1 MKKTFQFL
9 SLAFAALCF
18 TACEDVPAPFN
29 IFSEGGGQGASSQLP
44 YTATFES
51 SLGDFTTENTVGDF
65 PWTCQYSCAQI
76 TSYIDTD
83 GDGTKENNPATSWL
97 ISPAFDLT
105 GVEAAHVSFDYILR
119 YANASELATNYQVL
133 VSKDYSKENGVAA
146 ANWTVLPLDLVQ
158 GSDWET
164 WTNTGNLNIPA
175 EFCNTANVTV
185 ALRYIAQAK
194 AATWEVKNF
203 VLDQGAGDNGGGSGE
218 EGGVKT
224 LPYSEEFSTT
234 LGAFKN
240 YTTSGEGAWTID
252 YSTAKATGYDN
263 ASKVTTA
270 GTYYLVS
277 PEISLAGQTA
287 VHVSYEYIMR
297 YNKGDEN
304 QQVFITDAFNEAAP
318 AEGWTLLVGKH
329 TEGTDWTTFAKE
341 DVAIPAAYLGKTIRI
356 AFRYNTN
363 AESGSTWEVKNFAI
377 AAGAASGE
385 GGNTGGGSEGVA
397 TGDGTLANPF
407 NSVAA
412 NAYVA
417 AMAADVVSE
426 NDVYIKGK
434 IASVEEAYGTQFGNG
449 SFTISDDGTSA
460 NGFKVW
466 RALYLNNEKYQDGQ
480 TQIKVGDEVVVCGKV
495 VNFKGNT
502 PETAQGQAYL
512 YSLVSSEG
520 GNTGGEGGGSV
531 DNPITNDYIT
541 VTAASFGLENGT
553 AVPQLTLSDGTTLS
567 FDGGG
572 NTNAPK
578 YYTAG
583 TNIRMYPKNT
593 MTVKASKKIAA
604 IVINVDKYNG
614 TICNASGDIS
624 ANPGSVSTSEQVVTI
639 SSVNATSTV
648 ITNTSTTTS
657 TPSQI
662 RWISMTIYYVE

>member
-9 SLAFAALCF
+9 ALAFAALCF
-18 TACEDVPAPFN
+18 TACEDVPAPYN
-29 IFSEGGGQGASSQLP
+29 IFSEGAGQGTGSHLP
-44 YTATFES
+44 YTVTFES

-65 PWTCQYSCAQI
+65 PWTCQHSCAQI

-119 YANASELATNYQVL
+119 YANASDLATNYQVL
-133 VSKDYSKENGVAA
+133 VSKDYTKDAGVAA
-146 ANWTVLPLDLVQ
+146 ASWTVLPLDLVQ
-158 GSDWET
+158 VSDWDT

-175 EFCNTANVTV
+175 AFCNTANVTI

-203 VLDQGAGDNGGGSGE
+203 VLDQGAGDQGAGDNGGGSGE

-234 LGAFKN
+234 LGGFKN

-287 VHVSYEYIMR
+287 VHVSYEYILR

-304 QQVFITDAFNEAAP
+304 QQVFITDAFNEATP
-318 AEGWTLLVGKH
+318 AEGWTLLVDKH

-341 DVAIPAAYLGKTIRI
+341 DIAIPAAYLGKTVRI

-377 AAGAASGE
+377 AAGAPG
-385 GGNTGGGSEGVA
+385 
-397 TGDGTLANPF
+397 
-407 NSVAA
+407 
-412 NAYVA
+412 
-417 AMAADVVSE
+417 
-426 NDVYIKGK
+426 
-434 IASVEEAYGTQFGNG
+434 
-449 SFTISDDGTSA
+449 
-460 NGFKVW
+460 
-466 RALYLNNEKYQDGQ
+466 
-480 TQIKVGDEVVVCGKV
+480 
-495 VNFKGNT
+495 
-502 PETAQGQAYL
+502 
-512 YSLVSSEG
+512 EG

-531 DNPITNDYIT
+531 DTPITNDYIT
-541 VTAASFGLENGT
+541 VTAASFGLENQE
-553 AVPQLTLSDGTTLS
+553 AVTELKLSDGTTLT

-572 NTNAPK
+572 NTIPPK
-578 YYTAG
+578 YYKAG
-583 TNIRMYPKNT
+583 NNIRMYPKNT
-593 MTVKASKKIAA
+593 MTISASKKIAA
-604 IVINVDKYNG
+604 VVLNVDKYNG
-614 TICNASGDIS
+614 DICNASGDIT

-639 SSVNATSTV
+639 SNVNATSTV
-648 ITNTSTTTS
+648 ITNTSTTTG
-657 TPSQI
+657 PKSQI
-662 RWISMTIYYVE
+662 RWVSLTVYYVE

>member
-9 SLAFAALCF
+9 ALAFAALCF
-18 TACEDVPAPFN
+18 TACEDVPAPYN
-29 IFSEGGGQGASSQLP
+29 IFSEGAGQGTGSHLP

-65 PWTCQYSCAQI
+65 PWTCQHSCAQI

-119 YANASELATNYQVL
+119 YANASDLATNYQVL
-133 VSKDYSKENGVAA
+133 VSKDYTKDAGVAA
-146 ANWTVLPLDLVQ
+146 ASWTVLPLDLVQ
-158 GSDWET
+158 VSDWDT

-175 EFCNTANVTV
+175 AFCNTANVTI

-234 LGAFKN
+234 LGGFKN

-287 VHVSYEYIMR
+287 VHVSYEYILR

-304 QQVFITDAFNEAAP
+304 QQVFITDAFNEATP
-318 AEGWTLLVGKH
+318 AEGWTLLVDKH

-341 DVAIPAAYLGKTIRI
+341 DIAIPAAYLGKTVRI

-377 AAGAASGE
+377 AAGAPG
-385 GGNTGGGSEGVA
+385 
-397 TGDGTLANPF
+397 
-407 NSVAA
+407 
-412 NAYVA
+412 
-417 AMAADVVSE
+417 
-426 NDVYIKGK
+426 
-434 IASVEEAYGTQFGNG
+434 
-449 SFTISDDGTSA
+449 
-460 NGFKVW
+460 
-466 RALYLNNEKYQDGQ
+466 
-480 TQIKVGDEVVVCGKV
+480 
-495 VNFKGNT
+495 
-502 PETAQGQAYL
+502 
-512 YSLVSSEG
+512 EG

-531 DNPITNDYIT
+531 DTPITNDYIT
-541 VTAASFGLENGT
+541 VTAASFGLENQA
-553 AVPQLTLSDGTTLS
+553 AVTELKLSDGTTLT

-572 NTNAPK
+572 GTHAPK
-578 YYTAG
+578 YYTYTAG
-583 TNIRMYPKNT
+583 ANIRMYPKNT

-604 IVINVDKYNG
+604 IVLNVDKYNG
-614 TICNASGDIS
+614 TICNASGDIT
-624 ANPGSVSTSEQVVTI
+624 ANPGSVSTSGQVVTI
-639 SSVNATSTV
+639 NNVNANSTV

-662 RWISMTIYYVE
+662 RWISLTVYYVE

>member
-9 SLAFAALCF
+9 ALAFAALCF
-18 TACEDVPAPFN
+18 TACEDVPAPYN
-29 IFSEGGGQGASSQLP
+29 IFSEGAGQGTGSHLP
-44 YTATFES
+44 YTVTFES

-65 PWTCQYSCAQI
+65 PWTCQHSCAQI

-119 YANASELATNYQVL
+119 YANASDLATNYQVL
-133 VSKDYSKENGVAA
+133 VSKDYTKDAGVATA
-146 ANWTVLPLDLVQ
+146 SWTVLPLDLVQ
-158 GSDWET
+158 VSDWDT

-175 EFCNTANVTV
+175 EFCNTANVTI

-203 VLDQGAGDNGGGSGE
+203 VLDQGAGDQGAGDNGGGSGE

-234 LGAFKN
+234 LGGFKN

-287 VHVSYEYIMR
+287 VHVSYEYILR

-304 QQVFITDAFNEAAP
+304 QQVFITDAFNEATP
-318 AEGWTLLVGKH
+318 AEGWTLLVDKH

-341 DVAIPAAYLGKTIRI
+341 DIAIPAAYLGKTVRI

-377 AAGAASGE
+377 AAGAPG
-385 GGNTGGGSEGVA
+385 
-397 TGDGTLANPF
+397 
-407 NSVAA
+407 
-412 NAYVA
+412 
-417 AMAADVVSE
+417 
-426 NDVYIKGK
+426 
-434 IASVEEAYGTQFGNG
+434 
-449 SFTISDDGTSA
+449 
-460 NGFKVW
+460 
-466 RALYLNNEKYQDGQ
+466 
-480 TQIKVGDEVVVCGKV
+480 
-495 VNFKGNT
+495 
-502 PETAQGQAYL
+502 
-512 YSLVSSEG
+512 EG

-531 DNPITNDYIT
+531 DTPITNDYIT
-541 VTAASFGLENGT
+541 VTAASFGLENQA
-553 AVPQLTLSDGTTLS
+553 AVTELKLSDGTTLT

-572 NTNAPK
+572 NTNPPK
-578 YYTAG
+578 YYNAG
-583 TNIRMYPKNT
+583 NNIRMYPKNT
-593 MTVKASKKIAA
+593 MTISASKKIAA
-604 IVINVDKYNG
+604 VVLNVDKYNG
-614 TICNASGDIS
+614 DICNASGDIT

-639 SSVNATSTV
+639 SNVNATSTV
-648 ITNTSTTTS
+648 ITNTSTTTG
-657 TPSQI
+657 PKSQI
-662 RWISMTIYYVE
+662 RWVSLTVYYVE

>member
-9 SLAFAALCF
+9 ALAFAALCF
-18 TACEDVPAPFN
+18 TACEDVPAPYN
-29 IFSEGGGQGASSQLP
+29 IFSEGAGQGTGSHLP
-44 YTATFES
+44 YTVTFES

-65 PWTCQYSCAQI
+65 PWTCQHSCAQI

-119 YANASELATNYQVL
+119 YANASDLATNYQVL
-133 VSKDYSKENGVAA
+133 VSKDYTKDAGVAA
-146 ANWTVLPLDLVQ
+146 ASWTVLPLDLVQ
-158 GSDWET
+158 VSDWDT

-175 EFCNTANVTV
+175 EFCNTANVTI

-203 VLDQGAGDNGGGSGE
+203 VLDQGAGDQGAGDNGGGSGE

-234 LGAFKN
+234 LGGFKN

-287 VHVSYEYIMR
+287 VHVSYEYILR

-304 QQVFITDAFNEAAP
+304 QQVFITDAFNEATP
-318 AEGWTLLVGKH
+318 AEGWTLLVDKH

-341 DVAIPAAYLGKTIRI
+341 DIAIPAAYLGKTVRI

-377 AAGAASGE
+377 AAGAPG
-385 GGNTGGGSEGVA
+385 
-397 TGDGTLANPF
+397 
-407 NSVAA
+407 
-412 NAYVA
+412 
-417 AMAADVVSE
+417 
-426 NDVYIKGK
+426 
-434 IASVEEAYGTQFGNG
+434 
-449 SFTISDDGTSA
+449 
-460 NGFKVW
+460 
-466 RALYLNNEKYQDGQ
+466 
-480 TQIKVGDEVVVCGKV
+480 
-495 VNFKGNT
+495 
-502 PETAQGQAYL
+502 
-512 YSLVSSEG
+512 EG

-531 DNPITNDYIT
+531 DTPITNDYIT
-541 VTAASFGLENGT
+541 VTAASFGLENQA
-553 AVPQLTLSDGTTLS
+553 AVTELKLSDGTTLT

-572 NTNAPK
+572 NTNPPK
-578 YYTAG
+578 YYNAG
-583 TNIRMYPKNT
+583 NNIRMYPKNT

-604 IVINVDKYNG
+604 IVLNVDKYNG
-614 TICNASGDIS
+614 TICNASGDIT
-624 ANPGSVSTSEQVVTI
+624 ANPGSVSTSGQVVTI
-639 SSVNATSTV
+639 NNVNANSTV

-662 RWISMTIYYVE
+662 RWVSLTVYYVE

>member
-9 SLAFAALCF
+9 ALAFAALCF
-18 TACEDVPAPFN
+18 TACEDVPAPYN
-29 IFSEGGGQGASSQLP
+29 IFSEGAGQGTGSHLP
-44 YTATFES
+44 YTVTFES

-65 PWTCQYSCAQI
+65 PWTCQHSCAQI

-119 YANASELATNYQVL
+119 YANASDLATNYQVL
-133 VSKDYSKENGVAA
+133 VSKDYTKDAGVAA
-146 ANWTVLPLDLVQ
+146 ASWTVLPLDLVQ
-158 GSDWET
+158 VSDWDT

-175 EFCNTANVTV
+175 EFCNTANVTI

-203 VLDQGAGDNGGGSGE
+203 VLDQGAGDQGAGDNGGGSGE

-234 LGAFKN
+234 LGGFKN

-287 VHVSYEYIMR
+287 VHVSYEYILR

-304 QQVFITDAFNEAAP
+304 QQVFITDAFNEANP
-318 AEGWTLLVGKH
+318 AEGWTLLVDKH

-341 DVAIPAAYLGKTIRI
+341 DIAIPAAYLGKTVRI

-377 AAGAASGE
+377 AAGAPG
-385 GGNTGGGSEGVA
+385 
-397 TGDGTLANPF
+397 
-407 NSVAA
+407 
-412 NAYVA
+412 
-417 AMAADVVSE
+417 
-426 NDVYIKGK
+426 
-434 IASVEEAYGTQFGNG
+434 
-449 SFTISDDGTSA
+449 
-460 NGFKVW
+460 
-466 RALYLNNEKYQDGQ
+466 
-480 TQIKVGDEVVVCGKV
+480 
-495 VNFKGNT
+495 
-502 PETAQGQAYL
+502 
-512 YSLVSSEG
+512 EG

-531 DNPITNDYIT
+531 DTPITNDYIT
-541 VTAASFGLENGT
+541 VTAASFGLENQA
-553 AVPQLTLSDGTTLS
+553 AVTELKLSDGTTLT

-572 NTNAPK
+572 NNNAPK
-578 YYTAG
+578 YYTTG
-583 TNIRMYPKNT
+583 NTIRMYPKNS
-593 MTVKASKKIAA
+593 MTVKSSKKILS
-604 IVINVDKYNG
+604 IVMTVDVFSGVTY
-614 TICNASGDIS
+614 NASGDIS
-624 ANPGSVSTSEQVVTI
+624 IEPGTVSLADDVIKFTGI
-639 SSVNATSTV
+639 NALQTT
-648 ITNTSTTTS
+648 ITNTSGQTGAA
-657 TPSQI
+657 SQI
-662 RWISMTIYYVE
+662 RFKKIVITYAE

>member
-9 SLAFAALCF
+9 ALAFAALCF
-18 TACEDVPAPFN
+18 TACEDVPAPYN
-29 IFSEGGGQGASSQLP
+29 IFSEGAGQGTGSHLP
-44 YTATFES
+44 YTVTFES

-65 PWTCQYSCAQI
+65 PWTCQHSCAQI

-119 YANASELATNYQVL
+119 YANASDLATNYQVL
-133 VSKDYSKENGVAA
+133 VSKDYTKDAGVAA
-146 ANWTVLPLDLVQ
+146 ASWTVLPLDLVQ
-158 GSDWET
+158 VSDWDT

-175 EFCNTANVTV
+175 EFCNTANVTI

-203 VLDQGAGDNGGGSGE
+203 VLDQGAGDSGGGSGE

-234 LGAFKN
+234 LGGFKN

-287 VHVSYEYIMR
+287 VHVSYEYILR

-304 QQVFITDAFNEAAP
+304 QQVFITDAFNEATP
-318 AEGWTLLVGKH
+318 AEGWTLLVDKH

-341 DVAIPAAYLGKTIRI
+341 DIAIPAAYLGKTVRI

-377 AAGAASGE
+377 AAGAPG
-385 GGNTGGGSEGVA
+385 
-397 TGDGTLANPF
+397 
-407 NSVAA
+407 
-412 NAYVA
+412 
-417 AMAADVVSE
+417 
-426 NDVYIKGK
+426 
-434 IASVEEAYGTQFGNG
+434 
-449 SFTISDDGTSA
+449 
-460 NGFKVW
+460 
-466 RALYLNNEKYQDGQ
+466 
-480 TQIKVGDEVVVCGKV
+480 
-495 VNFKGNT
+495 
-502 PETAQGQAYL
+502 
-512 YSLVSSEG
+512 EG

-531 DNPITNDYIT
+531 DTPITNDYIT
-541 VTAASFGLENGT
+541 VTAASFGLENQA
-553 AVPQLTLSDGTTLS
+553 AVTELKLSDGTTLT

-572 NTNAPK
+572 GTHAPK
-578 YYTAG
+578 YYTYTAG
-583 TNIRMYPKNT
+583 ANIRMYPKNT

-604 IVINVDKYNG
+604 IVLNVDKYNG
-614 TICNASGDIS
+614 TICNASGDIT
-624 ANPGSVSTSEQVVTI
+624 ANPGSVSTSGQVVTI
-639 SSVNATSTV
+639 NNVNANSTV

-662 RWISMTIYYVE
+662 RWISLTVYYVE

>member
-9 SLAFAALCF
+9 ALAFAALCF
-18 TACEDVPAPFN
+18 TACEDVPAPYN
-29 IFSEGGGQGASSQLP
+29 IFSEGAGQGTGSHLP
-44 YTATFES
+44 YTVTFES

-65 PWTCQYSCAQI
+65 PWTCQHSCAQI

-119 YANASELATNYQVL
+119 YANASDLATNYQVL
-133 VSKDYSKENGVAA
+133 VSKDYTKDAGVAA
-146 ANWTVLPLDLVQ
+146 ASWTVLPLDLVQ
-158 GSDWET
+158 VSDWDT

-175 EFCNTANVTV
+175 AFCNTANVTI

-203 VLDQGAGDNGGGSGE
+203 VLDQGAGDQGAGDNGGGSGE

-234 LGAFKN
+234 LGGFKN

-287 VHVSYEYIMR
+287 VHVSYEYILR

-318 AEGWTLLVGKH
+318 AEGWTLLVDKH

-341 DVAIPAAYLGKTIRI
+341 DIAIPAAYLGKTVRI

-377 AAGAASGE
+377 AAGAPG
-385 GGNTGGGSEGVA
+385 
-397 TGDGTLANPF
+397 
-407 NSVAA
+407 
-412 NAYVA
+412 
-417 AMAADVVSE
+417 
-426 NDVYIKGK
+426 
-434 IASVEEAYGTQFGNG
+434 
-449 SFTISDDGTSA
+449 
-460 NGFKVW
+460 
-466 RALYLNNEKYQDGQ
+466 
-480 TQIKVGDEVVVCGKV
+480 
-495 VNFKGNT
+495 
-502 PETAQGQAYL
+502 
-512 YSLVSSEG
+512 EG

-531 DNPITNDYIT
+531 DTPITNDYIT
-541 VTAASFGLENGT
+541 VTAASFGLENQE
-553 AVPQLTLSDGTTLS
+553 AVTELKLSDGTTLT

-572 NTNAPK
+572 NTNPPK
-578 YYTAG
+578 YYNAG
-583 TNIRMYPKNT
+583 NNIRMYPKNT

-604 IVINVDKYNG
+604 IVLNVDKYNG
-614 TICNASGDIS
+614 TICNASGDIT
-624 ANPGSVSTSEQVVTI
+624 ANPGSVSTSGQVVTI
-639 SSVNATSTV
+639 NNVNATSTV

-662 RWISMTIYYVE
+662 RWISLTVYYVE

>member
-9 SLAFAALCF
+9 ALAFAALCF
-18 TACEDVPAPFN
+18 TACEDVPAPYN
-29 IFSEGGGQGASSQLP
+29 IFSEGAGQGTGSHLP
-44 YTATFES
+44 YTVTFES

-65 PWTCQYSCAQI
+65 PWTCQHSCAQI

-119 YANASELATNYQVL
+119 YANASDLATNYQVL
-133 VSKDYSKENGVAA
+133 VSKDYTKDAGVAA
-146 ANWTVLPLDLVQ
+146 ASWTVLPLDLVQ
-158 GSDWET
+158 VSDWDT

-175 EFCNTANVTV
+175 EFCNTVNVTI

-203 VLDQGAGDNGGGSGE
+203 VLDQGAGDQGAGDNGGGSGE

-234 LGAFKN
+234 LGGFKN

-287 VHVSYEYIMR
+287 VHASYEYILR

-304 QQVFITDAFNEAAP
+304 QQVFITDAFNEATP
-318 AEGWTLLVGKH
+318 AEGWTLLVDKH

-341 DVAIPAAYLGKTIRI
+341 DIAIPDAYLGKTIRI

-377 AAGAASGE
+377 AAGAPG
-385 GGNTGGGSEGVA
+385 
-397 TGDGTLANPF
+397 
-407 NSVAA
+407 
-412 NAYVA
+412 
-417 AMAADVVSE
+417 
-426 NDVYIKGK
+426 
-434 IASVEEAYGTQFGNG
+434 
-449 SFTISDDGTSA
+449 
-460 NGFKVW
+460 
-466 RALYLNNEKYQDGQ
+466 
-480 TQIKVGDEVVVCGKV
+480 
-495 VNFKGNT
+495 
-502 PETAQGQAYL
+502 
-512 YSLVSSEG
+512 EG

-531 DNPITNDYIT
+531 DTPITNDYIT
-541 VTAASFGLENGT
+541 VTAASFGLENQE
-553 AVPQLTLSDGTTLS
+553 AVTELKLSDGTTLT

-572 NTNAPK
+572 GTHAPK
-578 YYTAG
+578 YYTYTAG
-583 TNIRMYPKNT
+583 ANIRMYPKNT

-604 IVINVDKYNG
+604 IVLNVDKYNG
-614 TICNASGDIS
+614 TICNASGDIT
-624 ANPGSVSTSEQVVTI
+624 ANPGSVSTSGQVVTI
-639 SSVNATSTV
+639 NNVNANSTV

-662 RWISMTIYYVE
+662 RWISLTVYYVE

>member
-9 SLAFAALCF
+9 ALAFAALCF
-18 TACEDVPAPFN
+18 TACEDVPAPYN
-29 IFSEGGGQGASSQLP
+29 IFSEGAGQGTGSHLP
-44 YTATFES
+44 YTVTFES

-65 PWTCQYSCAQI
+65 PWTCQHSCAQI

-119 YANASELATNYQVL
+119 YANASDLATNYQVL
-133 VSKDYSKENGVAA
+133 VSKDYTKDAGVAA
-146 ANWTVLPLDLVQ
+146 ASWTVLPLDLVQ
-158 GSDWET
+158 VSDWDT

-175 EFCNTANVTV
+175 EFCNTANVTI

-203 VLDQGAGDNGGGSGE
+203 VLDQGAGDQGAGDNGGGSGE

-234 LGAFKN
+234 LGGFKN

-287 VHVSYEYIMR
+287 VHVSYEYILR

-304 QQVFITDAFNEAAP
+304 QQVFITDAFNEATP
-318 AEGWTLLVGKH
+318 AEGWTLLVDKH

-341 DVAIPAAYLGKTIRI
+341 DIAIPAAYLGKTVRI

-377 AAGAASGE
+377 AAGAPG
-385 GGNTGGGSEGVA
+385 
-397 TGDGTLANPF
+397 
-407 NSVAA
+407 
-412 NAYVA
+412 
-417 AMAADVVSE
+417 
-426 NDVYIKGK
+426 
-434 IASVEEAYGTQFGNG
+434 
-449 SFTISDDGTSA
+449 
-460 NGFKVW
+460 
-466 RALYLNNEKYQDGQ
+466 
-480 TQIKVGDEVVVCGKV
+480 
-495 VNFKGNT
+495 
-502 PETAQGQAYL
+502 
-512 YSLVSSEG
+512 EG

-531 DNPITNDYIT
+531 DTPITNDYIT
-541 VTAASFGLENGT
+541 VTAASFGLENQA
-553 AVPQLTLSDGTTLS
+553 AVTELKLSDGTTLT

-572 NTNAPK
+572 NTNPPK
-578 YYTAG
+578 YYNAG
-583 TNIRMYPKNT
+583 NNIRMYPKNT
-593 MTVKASKKIAA
+593 MTISASKKIAA
-604 IVINVDKYNG
+604 IVLNVDKYNG
-614 TICNASGDIS
+614 TICNASGDIT
-624 ANPGSVSTSEQVVTI
+624 ANPGSVSTSGQVVTI
-639 SSVNATSTV
+639 NNVNATSTV
-648 ITNTSTTTS
+648 ITNTSTTTG
-657 TPSQI
+657 PKSQI
-662 RWISMTIYYVE
+662 RWVSLTVYYVE

>member
-9 SLAFAALCF
+9 ALAFAALCF
-18 TACEDVPAPFN
+18 TACEDVPAPYN
-29 IFSEGGGQGASSQLP
+29 IFSEGAGQGTGSHLP
-44 YTATFES
+44 YTVTFES

-65 PWTCQYSCAQI
+65 PWTCQHSCAQI

-119 YANASELATNYQVL
+119 YANASDLATNYQVL
-133 VSKDYSKENGVAA
+133 VSKDYTKDAGVAA
-146 ANWTVLPLDLVQ
+146 ASWTVLPLDFVQ
-158 GSDWET
+158 VSDRDT

-175 EFCNTANVTV
+175 EFCNTANVTI

-203 VLDQGAGDNGGGSGE
+203 VLDQGAGDQGAGDNGGGSGE

-234 LGAFKN
+234 LGGFKN

-304 QQVFITDAFNEAAP
+304 QQVFITDAFNEANP
-318 AEGWTLLVGKH
+318 AEGWTLLVDKH

-341 DVAIPAAYLGKTIRI
+341 DIAIPAAYLGKTVRI

-377 AAGAASGE
+377 AAGAPG
-385 GGNTGGGSEGVA
+385 
-397 TGDGTLANPF
+397 
-407 NSVAA
+407 
-412 NAYVA
+412 
-417 AMAADVVSE
+417 
-426 NDVYIKGK
+426 
-434 IASVEEAYGTQFGNG
+434 
-449 SFTISDDGTSA
+449 
-460 NGFKVW
+460 
-466 RALYLNNEKYQDGQ
+466 
-480 TQIKVGDEVVVCGKV
+480 
-495 VNFKGNT
+495 
-502 PETAQGQAYL
+502 
-512 YSLVSSEG
+512 EG

-531 DNPITNDYIT
+531 DTPITNDYIT
-541 VTAASFGLENGT
+541 VTAAAFGLENQE
-553 AVPQLTLSDGTTLS
+553 AVTELKLSDGTTLT

-572 NTNAPK
+572 NTNPPK
-578 YYTAG
+578 YYNAG
-583 TNIRMYPKNT
+583 NNIRMYPKNT

-604 IVINVDKYNG
+604 VVLNVDKYNG
-614 TICNASGDIS
+614 VICNASGDV
-624 ANPGSVSTSEQVVTI
+624 AADPGSVSAAGQVVTI
-639 SSVNATSTV
+639 NNGSANATG

-662 RWISMTIYYVE
+662 RWISLTVYYVE

>member
-9 SLAFAALCF
+9 ALAFAALCF
-18 TACEDVPAPFN
+18 TACEDVPAPYN
-29 IFSEGGGQGASSQLP
+29 IFSEGAGQGTGSHLP
-44 YTATFES
+44 YTVTFES

-65 PWTCQYSCAQI
+65 PWTCQHSCAQI

-119 YANASELATNYQVL
+119 YANASDLATNYQVL
-133 VSKDYSKENGVAA
+133 VSKDYTKDAGVAA
-146 ANWTVLPLDLVQ
+146 ASWTVLPLDLVQ
-158 GSDWET
+158 VSDWDT

-175 EFCNTANVTV
+175 EFCNTANVTI

-203 VLDQGAGDNGGGSGE
+203 VLDQGAGDQGAGDSGGGSGE

-234 LGAFKN
+234 LGGFKN

-287 VHVSYEYIMR
+287 VHVSYEYILR

-304 QQVFITDAFNEAAP
+304 QQVFITDAFNEATP
-318 AEGWTLLVGKH
+318 AEGWTLLVDKH

-341 DVAIPAAYLGKTIRI
+341 DIAIPAAYLGKTVRI

-377 AAGAASGE
+377 AAGAPG
-385 GGNTGGGSEGVA
+385 
-397 TGDGTLANPF
+397 
-407 NSVAA
+407 
-412 NAYVA
+412 
-417 AMAADVVSE
+417 
-426 NDVYIKGK
+426 
-434 IASVEEAYGTQFGNG
+434 
-449 SFTISDDGTSA
+449 
-460 NGFKVW
+460 
-466 RALYLNNEKYQDGQ
+466 
-480 TQIKVGDEVVVCGKV
+480 
-495 VNFKGNT
+495 
-502 PETAQGQAYL
+502 
-512 YSLVSSEG
+512 EG

-531 DNPITNDYIT
+531 DTPITNDYIT
-541 VTAASFGLENGT
+541 VTAASFGLENQA
-553 AVPQLTLSDGTTLS
+553 AVTELKLSDGTTLT

-572 NTNAPK
+572 GTIPPK
-578 YYTAG
+578 YYTNG
-583 TNIRMYPKNT
+583 NNIRMYPKNT
-593 MTVKASKKIAA
+593 MTISASKKIAA
-604 IVINVDKYNG
+604 VVLNVDKYNG
-614 TICNASGDIS
+614 DICNASGDIT
-624 ANPGSVSTSEQVVTI
+624 ANPGSVSTSGQVVTI
-639 SSVNATSTV
+639 NNVNANSTV
-648 ITNTSTTTS
+648 ITNTSTTNG

-662 RWISMTIYYVE
+662 RWVSLTVYYVE

>member
-9 SLAFAALCF
+9 ALAFAALCF
-18 TACEDVPAPFN
+18 TACEDVPAPYN
-29 IFSEGGGQGASSQLP
+29 IFSEGAGQGTGSHLP
-44 YTATFES
+44 YTVTFES

-65 PWTCQYSCAQI
+65 PWTCQHSCAQI

-119 YANASELATNYQVL
+119 YANASDLATNYQVL
-133 VSKDYSKENGVAA
+133 VSKDYTKDAGVAA
-146 ANWTVLPLDLVQ
+146 ASWTVLPLDLVQ
-158 GSDWET
+158 VSDWDT

-175 EFCNTANVTV
+175 AFCNTANVTI

-203 VLDQGAGDNGGGSGE
+203 VLDQGAGDQGAGDNGGGSGE

-234 LGAFKN
+234 LGGFKN

-287 VHVSYEYIMR
+287 VHVSYEYILR

-304 QQVFITDAFNEAAP
+304 QQVFITDAFNEATP
-318 AEGWTLLVGKH
+318 AEGWTLLVDKH

-341 DVAIPAAYLGKTIRI
+341 DIAIPAAYLGKTVRI

-377 AAGAASGE
+377 AAGAPG
-385 GGNTGGGSEGVA
+385 
-397 TGDGTLANPF
+397 
-407 NSVAA
+407 
-412 NAYVA
+412 
-417 AMAADVVSE
+417 
-426 NDVYIKGK
+426 
-434 IASVEEAYGTQFGNG
+434 
-449 SFTISDDGTSA
+449 
-460 NGFKVW
+460 
-466 RALYLNNEKYQDGQ
+466 
-480 TQIKVGDEVVVCGKV
+480 
-495 VNFKGNT
+495 
-502 PETAQGQAYL
+502 
-512 YSLVSSEG
+512 EG

-531 DNPITNDYIT
+531 DTPITNDYIT
-541 VTAASFGLENGT
+541 VTAASFGLENQA
-553 AVPQLTLSDGTTLS
+553 AVTELKLSDGTTLT

-572 NTNAPK
+572 GTHAPK
-578 YYTAG
+578 YYTYTAG
-583 TNIRMYPKNT
+583 ANIRMYPKNT
-593 MTVKASKKIAA
+593 MTISASKKIAA
-604 IVINVDKYNG
+604 VVLNVDKYNG
-614 TICNASGDIS
+614 VICNASGDIS

-639 SSVNATSTV
+639 SNVNATSTV

-662 RWISMTIYYVE
+662 RWISLTVYYVE

>member
-9 SLAFAALCF
+9 ALAFAALCF
-18 TACEDVPAPFN
+18 TACEDVPAPYN
-29 IFSEGGGQGASSQLP
+29 IFSEGAGQGTGSHLP
-44 YTATFES
+44 YTVTFES

-65 PWTCQYSCAQI
+65 PWTCQHSCAQI

-119 YANASELATNYQVL
+119 YANASDLATNYQVL
-133 VSKDYSKENGVAA
+133 VSKDYTKDAGVAA
-146 ANWTVLPLDLVQ
+146 ASWTVLPLDLVQ
-158 GSDWET
+158 VSDWDT

-175 EFCNTANVTV
+175 AFCNTANVTI

-203 VLDQGAGDNGGGSGE
+203 VLDQGAGDQGAGDNGGGSGE

-234 LGAFKN
+234 LGGFKN

-287 VHVSYEYIMR
+287 VHVSYEYILR

-304 QQVFITDAFNEAAP
+304 QQVFITDAFNEATP
-318 AEGWTLLVGKH
+318 AEGWTLLVDKH

-341 DVAIPAAYLGKTIRI
+341 DIAIPAAYLGKTVRI

-377 AAGAASGE
+377 AAGAPG
-385 GGNTGGGSEGVA
+385 
-397 TGDGTLANPF
+397 
-407 NSVAA
+407 
-412 NAYVA
+412 
-417 AMAADVVSE
+417 
-426 NDVYIKGK
+426 
-434 IASVEEAYGTQFGNG
+434 
-449 SFTISDDGTSA
+449 
-460 NGFKVW
+460 
-466 RALYLNNEKYQDGQ
+466 
-480 TQIKVGDEVVVCGKV
+480 
-495 VNFKGNT
+495 
-502 PETAQGQAYL
+502 
-512 YSLVSSEG
+512 EG

-531 DNPITNDYIT
+531 DTPITNDYIT
-541 VTAASFGLENGT
+541 VTAASFGLENQA
-553 AVPQLTLSDGTTLS
+553 AVTELKLSDGTTLT

-572 NTNAPK
+572 NTNPPK
-578 YYTAG
+578 YYNAG
-583 TNIRMYPKNT
+583 NNIRMYPKNT
-593 MTVKASKKIAA
+593 MTISASKKIAA
-604 IVINVDKYNG
+604 IVLNVDKYNG
-614 TICNASGDIS
+614 TICNASGDIT
-624 ANPGSVSTSEQVVTI
+624 ANPGSVSTSGQVVTI
-639 SSVNATSTV
+639 NNVNATSTV

-662 RWISMTIYYVE
+662 RWISLTVYYVE

>member
-9 SLAFAALCF
+9 ALAFAALCF
-18 TACEDVPAPFN
+18 TACEDVPAPYN
-29 IFSEGGGQGASSQLP
+29 IFSEGAGQGTGSHLP
-44 YTATFES
+44 YTVTFES

-65 PWTCQYSCAQI
+65 PWTCQHSCAQI

-119 YANASELATNYQVL
+119 YANASDLATNYQVL
-133 VSKDYSKENGVAA
+133 VSKDYTKDAGVAA
-146 ANWTVLPLDLVQ
+146 ASWTVLPLDLVQ
-158 GSDWET
+158 VSDWDT

-175 EFCNTANVTV
+175 EFCNTANVTI

-203 VLDQGAGDNGGGSGE
+203 VLDQGAGDQGAGDNGGGSGE

-234 LGAFKN
+234 LGGFKN

-287 VHVSYEYIMR
+287 VHVSYEYILR

-304 QQVFITDAFNEAAP
+304 QQVFITDAFNEATP
-318 AEGWTLLVGKH
+318 AEGWTLLVDKH

-341 DVAIPAAYLGKTIRI
+341 DIAIPAAYLGKTVRI

-377 AAGAASGE
+377 AAGAPG
-385 GGNTGGGSEGVA
+385 
-397 TGDGTLANPF
+397 
-407 NSVAA
+407 
-412 NAYVA
+412 
-417 AMAADVVSE
+417 
-426 NDVYIKGK
+426 
-434 IASVEEAYGTQFGNG
+434 
-449 SFTISDDGTSA
+449 
-460 NGFKVW
+460 
-466 RALYLNNEKYQDGQ
+466 
-480 TQIKVGDEVVVCGKV
+480 
-495 VNFKGNT
+495 
-502 PETAQGQAYL
+502 
-512 YSLVSSEG
+512 EG
-520 GNTGGEGGGSV
+520 GNTGGEGGGTV
-531 DNPITNDYIT
+531 DTPITNDYIT
-541 VTAASFGLENGT
+541 VTAASFGLENQA
-553 AVPQLTLSDGTTLS
+553 AVTELKLSDGTTLT

-572 NTNAPK
+572 GTHAPK
-578 YYTAG
+578 YYTYTAG
-583 TNIRMYPKNT
+583 ANIRMYPKNT

-604 IVINVDKYNG
+604 IVLNVDKYNG
-614 TICNASGDIS
+614 TICNASGDIT
-624 ANPGSVSTSEQVVTI
+624 ANPGSVSTSGQVVTI
-639 SSVNATSTV
+639 NNVNANSTV

-662 RWISMTIYYVE
+662 RWISLTVYYVE

>member
-9 SLAFAALCF
+9 ALAFAALCF
-18 TACEDVPAPFN
+18 TACEDVPAPYN
-29 IFSEGGGQGASSQLP
+29 IFSEGAGQGTGSHLP
-44 YTATFES
+44 YTVTFES

-65 PWTCQYSCAQI
+65 PWTCQHSCAQI

-119 YANASELATNYQVL
+119 YANASDLATNYQVL
-133 VSKDYSKENGVAA
+133 VSKDYTKDAGVAA
-146 ANWTVLPLDLVQ
+146 ASWTVLPLDLVQ
-158 GSDWET
+158 VSDWDT

-175 EFCNTANVTV
+175 EFCNTANVTI

-203 VLDQGAGDNGGGSGE
+203 VLDQGAGDQGAGDNGGGSGE

-234 LGAFKN
+234 LGGFKN

-287 VHVSYEYIMR
+287 VHVSYEYILR

-304 QQVFITDAFNEAAP
+304 QQVFITDAFNEANP
-318 AEGWTLLVGKH
+318 AEGWTLLVDKH

-341 DVAIPAAYLGKTIRI
+341 DIAIPAAYLGKTVRI

-377 AAGAASGE
+377 AAGAPG
-385 GGNTGGGSEGVA
+385 
-397 TGDGTLANPF
+397 
-407 NSVAA
+407 
-412 NAYVA
+412 
-417 AMAADVVSE
+417 
-426 NDVYIKGK
+426 
-434 IASVEEAYGTQFGNG
+434 
-449 SFTISDDGTSA
+449 
-460 NGFKVW
+460 
-466 RALYLNNEKYQDGQ
+466 
-480 TQIKVGDEVVVCGKV
+480 
-495 VNFKGNT
+495 
-502 PETAQGQAYL
+502 
-512 YSLVSSEG
+512 EG

-531 DNPITNDYIT
+531 DTPITNDYIT
-541 VTAASFGLENGT
+541 VTAASFGLENQA
-553 AVPQLTLSDGTTLS
+553 AVTELKLSDGTTLT

-572 NTNAPK
+572 NTIPPK
-578 YYTAG
+578 YYKAG
-583 TNIRMYPKNT
+583 NNIRMYPKNT
-593 MTVKASKKIAA
+593 MTISASKKIAA
-604 IVINVDKYNG
+604 VVLNVDKYNG
-614 TICNASGDIS
+614 DICNASGDIT
-624 ANPGSVSTSEQVVTI
+624 ANPGSVSTSGQVVTI
-639 SSVNATSTV
+639 NNVNATSTV
-648 ITNTSTTTS
+648 ITNTSTTTG
-657 TPSQI
+657 PKSQI
-662 RWISMTIYYVE
+662 RWVSLTVYYVE

>member
-9 SLAFAALCF
+9 ALAFAALCF
-18 TACEDVPAPFN
+18 TACEDVPAPYN
-29 IFSEGGGQGASSQLP
+29 IFSEGAGQGTGSHLP
-44 YTATFES
+44 YTVTFES

-65 PWTCQYSCAQI
+65 PWTCQHSCAQI

-119 YANASELATNYQVL
+119 YANASDLATNYQVL
-133 VSKDYSKENGVAA
+133 VSKDYTKDAGVAA
-146 ANWTVLPLDLVQ
+146 ASWTVLPLDLVQ
-158 GSDWET
+158 VSDWDT

-175 EFCNTANVTV
+175 EFCNTANVTI

-203 VLDQGAGDNGGGSGE
+203 VLDQGAGDQGAGDNGGGSGE

-234 LGAFKN
+234 LGGFKN

-263 ASKVTTA
+263 ASTVTTA

-287 VHVSYEYIMR
+287 VHVSYEYILR

-304 QQVFITDAFNEAAP
+304 QQVFITDAFNEATP
-318 AEGWTLLVGKH
+318 AEGWTLLVDKH

-341 DVAIPAAYLGKTIRI
+341 DIAIPAAYLGKTVRI

-377 AAGAASGE
+377 AAGAPG
-385 GGNTGGGSEGVA
+385 
-397 TGDGTLANPF
+397 
-407 NSVAA
+407 
-412 NAYVA
+412 
-417 AMAADVVSE
+417 
-426 NDVYIKGK
+426 
-434 IASVEEAYGTQFGNG
+434 
-449 SFTISDDGTSA
+449 
-460 NGFKVW
+460 
-466 RALYLNNEKYQDGQ
+466 
-480 TQIKVGDEVVVCGKV
+480 
-495 VNFKGNT
+495 
-502 PETAQGQAYL
+502 
-512 YSLVSSEG
+512 EG

-531 DNPITNDYIT
+531 DTPITNDYIT
-541 VTAASFGLENGT
+541 VTAASFGLENQT
-553 AVPQLTLSDGTTLS
+553 AVTELKLSDGTTLT

-572 NTNAPK
+572 NTNPPK
-578 YYTAG
+578 YYNAG
-583 TNIRMYPKNT
+583 NNIRMYPKNT

-604 IVINVDKYNG
+604 VVLNVDKYNG
-614 TICNASGDIS
+614 VICNASGDIS
-624 ANPGSVSTSEQVVTI
+624 ANPGSVSTSGQVVTI
-639 SSVNATSTV
+639 NNVNANSTV

-662 RWISMTIYYVE
+662 RWISLTVYYVE

>member
-9 SLAFAALCF
+9 ALAFAALCF
-18 TACEDVPAPFN
+18 TACEDVPAPYN
-29 IFSEGGGQGASSQLP
+29 IFSEGAGQGTGSHLP
-44 YTATFES
+44 YTVTFES

-65 PWTCQYSCAQI
+65 PWTCQHNCAQI

-119 YANASELATNYQVL
+119 YANASDLATNYQVL
-133 VSKDYSKENGVAA
+133 VSKDYTKDAGVAA
-146 ANWTVLPLDLVQ
+146 ASWTVLPLDLVQ
-158 GSDWET
+158 VSDWDT

-175 EFCNTANVTV
+175 EFCNTANVTI

-203 VLDQGAGDNGGGSGE
+203 VLDQGAGDNGSGEEGGGSGE

-234 LGAFKN
+234 LGGFKN

-287 VHVSYEYIMR
+287 VHVSYEYILR

-304 QQVFITDAFNEAAP
+304 QQVFITDAFNEANP
-318 AEGWTLLVGKH
+318 AEGWTLLVDKH

-341 DVAIPAAYLGKTIRI
+341 DIAIPAAYLGKTVRI

-377 AAGAASGE
+377 AAGAPG
-385 GGNTGGGSEGVA
+385 
-397 TGDGTLANPF
+397 
-407 NSVAA
+407 
-412 NAYVA
+412 
-417 AMAADVVSE
+417 
-426 NDVYIKGK
+426 
-434 IASVEEAYGTQFGNG
+434 
-449 SFTISDDGTSA
+449 
-460 NGFKVW
+460 
-466 RALYLNNEKYQDGQ
+466 
-480 TQIKVGDEVVVCGKV
+480 
-495 VNFKGNT
+495 
-502 PETAQGQAYL
+502 
-512 YSLVSSEG
+512 EG

-531 DNPITNDYIT
+531 DTPITNDYIT
-541 VTAASFGLENGT
+541 VTAASFGLENQA
-553 AVPQLTLSDGTTLS
+553 AVTELKLSDGTTLT

-572 NTNAPK
+572 NTNPPK
-578 YYTAG
+578 YYNAG
-583 TNIRMYPKNT
+583 NNIRMYPKNT

-604 IVINVDKYNG
+604 IVLNVDKYNG
-614 TICNASGDIS
+614 TICNASGDIT
-624 ANPGSVSTSEQVVTI
+624 ANPGSVSTSGQVVTI
-639 SSVNATSTV
+639 NNVNANSTV

-662 RWISMTIYYVE
+662 RWISLTVYYVE

>member
-9 SLAFAALCF
+9 ALAFAALCF
-18 TACEDVPAPFN
+18 TACEDVPAPYN
-29 IFSEGGGQGASSQLP
+29 IFSEGAGQGTGSHLP
-44 YTATFES
+44 YTVTFES

-65 PWTCQYSCAQI
+65 PWTCQHSCAQI

-119 YANASELATNYQVL
+119 YANASDLATNYQVL
-133 VSKDYSKENGVAA
+133 VSKDYTKDAGVAA
-146 ANWTVLPLDLVQ
+146 ASWTVLPLDLVQ
-158 GSDWET
+158 VSDWDT

-175 EFCNTANVTV
+175 AFCNTANVTI

-203 VLDQGAGDNGGGSGE
+203 VLDQGAGDQGAGDNGGGSGE

-234 LGAFKN
+234 LGGFKN

-287 VHVSYEYIMR
+287 VHVSYEYILR

-304 QQVFITDAFNEAAP
+304 QQVFITDAFNEATP
-318 AEGWTLLVGKH
+318 AEGWTLLVDKH

-341 DVAIPAAYLGKTIRI
+341 DIAIPDAYLGKTIRI

-377 AAGAASGE
+377 AAGAPG
-385 GGNTGGGSEGVA
+385 
-397 TGDGTLANPF
+397 
-407 NSVAA
+407 
-412 NAYVA
+412 
-417 AMAADVVSE
+417 
-426 NDVYIKGK
+426 
-434 IASVEEAYGTQFGNG
+434 
-449 SFTISDDGTSA
+449 
-460 NGFKVW
+460 
-466 RALYLNNEKYQDGQ
+466 
-480 TQIKVGDEVVVCGKV
+480 
-495 VNFKGNT
+495 
-502 PETAQGQAYL
+502 
-512 YSLVSSEG
+512 EG

-531 DNPITNDYIT
+531 DTPITNDYIT
-541 VTAASFGLENGT
+541 VTAASFGLENQE
-553 AVPQLTLSDGTTLS
+553 AVTELKLSDGTTLT

-572 NTNAPK
+572 NTNPPK
-578 YYTAG
+578 YYNAG
-583 TNIRMYPKNT
+583 NNIRMYPKNT
-593 MTVKASKKIAA
+593 MTISASKKIAA
-604 IVINVDKYNG
+604 IVLNVDKYNG

-624 ANPGSVSTSEQVVTI
+624 ANPGSVSTAEQVVTI

-648 ITNTSTTTS
+648 ITNTSTTTG
-657 TPSQI
+657 PQSQL
-662 RWISMTIYYVE
+662 RWVSMTIYYVE

>member
-9 SLAFAALCF
+9 ALAFAALCF
-18 TACEDVPAPFN
+18 TACEDVPAPYN
-29 IFSEGGGQGASSQLP
+29 IFSEGAGQGTGSHLP
-44 YTATFES
+44 YTVTFES

-65 PWTCQYSCAQI
+65 PWTCQHSCAQI

-119 YANASELATNYQVL
+119 YANASDLATNYQVL
-133 VSKDYSKENGVAA
+133 VSKDYTKDAGVAA
-146 ANWTVLPLDLVQ
+146 ASWTVLPLDLVQ
-158 GSDWET
+158 VSDWDT

-175 EFCNTANVTV
+175 EFCNTANVTI

-203 VLDQGAGDNGGGSGE
+203 VLDQGAGDQGAGDNGGGSGE

-234 LGAFKN
+234 LGGFKN

-287 VHVSYEYIMR
+287 VHVSYEYILR

-304 QQVFITDAFNEAAP
+304 QQVFITDAFNEATP
-318 AEGWTLLVGKH
+318 AEGWTLLVDKH

-341 DVAIPAAYLGKTIRI
+341 DIAIPAAYLGKTVRI

-377 AAGAASGE
+377 AAGAPG
-385 GGNTGGGSEGVA
+385 
-397 TGDGTLANPF
+397 
-407 NSVAA
+407 
-412 NAYVA
+412 
-417 AMAADVVSE
+417 
-426 NDVYIKGK
+426 
-434 IASVEEAYGTQFGNG
+434 
-449 SFTISDDGTSA
+449 
-460 NGFKVW
+460 
-466 RALYLNNEKYQDGQ
+466 
-480 TQIKVGDEVVVCGKV
+480 
-495 VNFKGNT
+495 
-502 PETAQGQAYL
+502 
-512 YSLVSSEG
+512 EG

-531 DNPITNDYIT
+531 DTPITNDYIT
-541 VTAASFGLENGT
+541 VTAASFGLENQA
-553 AVPQLTLSDGTTLS
+553 AVTELKLSDGTTLT

-572 NTNAPK
+572 NTNPPK
-578 YYTAG
+578 YYNAG
-583 TNIRMYPKNT
+583 NNIRMYPKNT
-593 MTVKASKKIAA
+593 MTISASKKIAA
-604 IVINVDKYNG
+604 IVLNVDKYNG
-614 TICNASGDIS
+614 TICNASGDIT
-624 ANPGSVSTSEQVVTI
+624 ANPGSVSTSGQVVTI
-639 SSVNATSTV
+639 NNVNANSTV

-662 RWISMTIYYVE
+662 RWISLTVYYVE

>member
-9 SLAFAALCF
+9 ALAFAALCF
-18 TACEDVPAPFN
+18 TACEDVPAPYN
-29 IFSEGGGQGASSQLP
+29 IFSEGAGQGTGSHLP
-44 YTATFES
+44 YTVTFES

-65 PWTCQYSCAQI
+65 PWTCQHSCAQI

-119 YANASELATNYQVL
+119 YANASDLATNYQVL
-133 VSKDYSKENGVAA
+133 VSKDYTKDAGVAA
-146 ANWTVLPLDLVQ
+146 ASWTVLPLDLVQ
-158 GSDWET
+158 VSDWDT

-175 EFCNTANVTV
+175 EFCNTANVTI

-234 LGAFKN
+234 LGGFKN

-304 QQVFITDAFNEAAP
+304 QQVFITDAFNEATP
-318 AEGWTLLVGKH
+318 AEGWTLLVDKH

-341 DVAIPAAYLGKTIRI
+341 DIAIPAAYLGKTVRI

-377 AAGAASGE
+377 AAGAPG
-385 GGNTGGGSEGVA
+385 
-397 TGDGTLANPF
+397 
-407 NSVAA
+407 
-412 NAYVA
+412 
-417 AMAADVVSE
+417 
-426 NDVYIKGK
+426 
-434 IASVEEAYGTQFGNG
+434 
-449 SFTISDDGTSA
+449 
-460 NGFKVW
+460 
-466 RALYLNNEKYQDGQ
+466 
-480 TQIKVGDEVVVCGKV
+480 
-495 VNFKGNT
+495 
-502 PETAQGQAYL
+502 
-512 YSLVSSEG
+512 EG

-531 DNPITNDYIT
+531 DTPITNDYIT
-541 VTAASFGLENGT
+541 VTAASFGLENQA
-553 AVPQLTLSDGTTLS
+553 AVTELKLSDGTTLT

-572 NTNAPK
+572 GTHAPK
-578 YYTAG
+578 YYTYTAG
-583 TNIRMYPKNT
+583 ANIRMYPKNT

-604 IVINVDKYNG
+604 IVLNVDKYNG
-614 TICNASGDIS
+614 TICNASGDIT
-624 ANPGSVSTSEQVVTI
+624 ANPGSVSTSGQVVTI
-639 SSVNATSTV
+639 SNVNATSTV
-648 ITNTSTTTS
+648 ITNTSTTTG
-657 TPSQI
+657 PKSQI
-662 RWISMTIYYVE
+662 RWVSLTVYYVE

>member
-9 SLAFAALCF
+9 ALAFAALCF
-18 TACEDVPAPFN
+18 TACEDVPAPYN
-29 IFSEGGGQGASSQLP
+29 IFSEGAGQGTGSHLP
-44 YTATFES
+44 YTVTFES

-65 PWTCQYSCAQI
+65 PWTCQHSCAQI

-119 YANASELATNYQVL
+119 YANASDLATNYQVL
-133 VSKDYSKENGVAA
+133 VSKDYTKDAGVAA
-146 ANWTVLPLDLVQ
+146 ASWTVLPLDLVQ
-158 GSDWET
+158 VSDWDT

-175 EFCNTANVTV
+175 EFCNTVNVTI

-203 VLDQGAGDNGGGSGE
+203 VLDQGADDQGAGDNGGGSGE

-234 LGAFKN
+234 LGGFKN

-287 VHVSYEYIMR
+287 VHVSYEYILR

-304 QQVFITDAFNEAAP
+304 QQVFITDAFNEATP
-318 AEGWTLLVGKH
+318 AEGWTLLVDKH

-341 DVAIPAAYLGKTIRI
+341 DIAIPDAYLGKTIRI

-377 AAGAASGE
+377 AAGAPG
-385 GGNTGGGSEGVA
+385 
-397 TGDGTLANPF
+397 
-407 NSVAA
+407 
-412 NAYVA
+412 
-417 AMAADVVSE
+417 
-426 NDVYIKGK
+426 
-434 IASVEEAYGTQFGNG
+434 
-449 SFTISDDGTSA
+449 
-460 NGFKVW
+460 
-466 RALYLNNEKYQDGQ
+466 
-480 TQIKVGDEVVVCGKV
+480 
-495 VNFKGNT
+495 
-502 PETAQGQAYL
+502 
-512 YSLVSSEG
+512 EG

-531 DNPITNDYIT
+531 DTPITNDYIT
-541 VTAASFGLENGT
+541 VTAASFGLENQA
-553 AVPQLTLSDGTTLS
+553 AVTELKLSDGTTLT

-572 NTNAPK
+572 NTNPPK
-578 YYTAG
+578 YYNAG
-583 TNIRMYPKNT
+583 NNIRMYPKNT

-604 IVINVDKYNG
+604 IVLNVDKYNG
-614 TICNASGDIS
+614 TICNASGDIT
-624 ANPGSVSTSEQVVTI
+624 ANPGSVSTSGQVVTI
-639 SSVNATSTV
+639 NNVNANSTV

-662 RWISMTIYYVE
+662 RWISLTVYYVE

>member
-9 SLAFAALCF
+9 ALAFAALCF
-18 TACEDVPAPFN
+18 TACEDVPAPYN
-29 IFSEGGGQGASSQLP
+29 IFSEGAGQGTGSHLP
-44 YTATFES
+44 YTVTFES

-65 PWTCQYSCAQI
+65 PWTCQHSCAQI

-119 YANASELATNYQVL
+119 YANASDLATNYQVL
-133 VSKDYSKENGVAA
+133 VSKDYTKDAGVAA
-146 ANWTVLPLDLVQ
+146 ASWTVLPLDLVQ
-158 GSDWET
+158 VSDWDT

-175 EFCNTANVTV
+175 AFCNTANVTI

-203 VLDQGAGDNGGGSGE
+203 VLDQGAGDQGAGDNGGGSGE

-234 LGAFKN
+234 LGGFKN

-287 VHVSYEYIMR
+287 VHLSYEYILR

-318 AEGWTLLVGKH
+318 AEGWTLLVDKH

-341 DVAIPAAYLGKTIRI
+341 DIAIPAAYLGKTVRI

-377 AAGAASGE
+377 AAGAPG
-385 GGNTGGGSEGVA
+385 
-397 TGDGTLANPF
+397 
-407 NSVAA
+407 
-412 NAYVA
+412 
-417 AMAADVVSE
+417 
-426 NDVYIKGK
+426 
-434 IASVEEAYGTQFGNG
+434 
-449 SFTISDDGTSA
+449 
-460 NGFKVW
+460 
-466 RALYLNNEKYQDGQ
+466 
-480 TQIKVGDEVVVCGKV
+480 
-495 VNFKGNT
+495 
-502 PETAQGQAYL
+502 
-512 YSLVSSEG
+512 EG

-531 DNPITNDYIT
+531 DTPITNDYIT
-541 VTAASFGLENGT
+541 VTAASFGLENQA
-553 AVPQLTLSDGTTLS
+553 AVTELKLSDGTTLT

-572 NTNAPK
+572 NTNPPK
-578 YYTAG
+578 YYNAG
-583 TNIRMYPKNT
+583 NNIRMYPKNT
-593 MTVKASKKIAA
+593 MTISASKKIAA
-604 IVINVDKYNG
+604 VVLNVDKYNG
-614 TICNASGDIS
+614 VICNASGDIS
-624 ANPGSVSTSEQVVTI
+624 ANPGSVSSSEQVVTI
-639 SSVNATSTV
+639 SNVNATSTV

-662 RWISMTIYYVE
+662 RWISLTVYYVE

>member
-9 SLAFAALCF
+9 ALAFAALCF
-18 TACEDVPAPFN
+18 TACEDVPAPYN
-29 IFSEGGGQGASSQLP
+29 IFSEGAGQGTGSHLP
-44 YTATFES
+44 YTVTFES

-65 PWTCQYSCAQI
+65 PWTCQHSCAQI

-119 YANASELATNYQVL
+119 YANASDLATNYQVL
-133 VSKDYSKENGVAA
+133 VSKDYTKDAGVAA
-146 ANWTVLPLDLVQ
+146 ASWTVLPLDLVQ
-158 GSDWET
+158 VSDWDT

-175 EFCNTANVTV
+175 EFCNTANVTI

-234 LGAFKN
+234 LGGFKN

-263 ASKVTTA
+263 STTVTTA

-287 VHVSYEYIMR
+287 VHVSYEYILR
-297 YNKGDEN
+297 YSKADEN
-304 QQVFITDAFNEAAP
+304 QQVFITDAFNEATP
-318 AEGWTLLVGKH
+318 AEGWTLLVDKH

-341 DVAIPAAYLGKTIRI
+341 DIAIPAAYLGKTVRI

-377 AAGAASGE
+377 AAGAPG
-385 GGNTGGGSEGVA
+385 
-397 TGDGTLANPF
+397 
-407 NSVAA
+407 
-412 NAYVA
+412 
-417 AMAADVVSE
+417 
-426 NDVYIKGK
+426 
-434 IASVEEAYGTQFGNG
+434 
-449 SFTISDDGTSA
+449 
-460 NGFKVW
+460 
-466 RALYLNNEKYQDGQ
+466 
-480 TQIKVGDEVVVCGKV
+480 
-495 VNFKGNT
+495 
-502 PETAQGQAYL
+502 
-512 YSLVSSEG
+512 EG

-531 DNPITNDYIT
+531 DTPITNDYIT
-541 VTAASFGLENGT
+541 VTAASFGLENQE
-553 AVPQLTLSDGTTLS
+553 AVTELKLSDGTTLT

-572 NTNAPK
+572 NTIPPK
-578 YYTAG
+578 YYKAG
-583 TNIRMYPKNT
+583 NNIRMYPKNT
-593 MTVKASKKIAA
+593 MTISASKKIAA
-604 IVINVDKYNG
+604 VVLNVDKYNG
-614 TICNASGDIS
+614 DICNASGDIT

-639 SSVNATSTV
+639 SNVNATSTV
-648 ITNTSTTTS
+648 ITNTSTTTG
-657 TPSQI
+657 PKSQI
-662 RWISMTIYYVE
+662 RWVSLTVYYVE

>member
-9 SLAFAALCF
+9 ALAFAALCF
-18 TACEDVPAPFN
+18 TACEDVPAPYN
-29 IFSEGGGQGASSQLP
+29 IFSEGAGQGTGSHLP
-44 YTATFES
+44 YTVTFES

-65 PWTCQYSCAQI
+65 PWTCQHSCAQI

-119 YANASELATNYQVL
+119 YANASDLATNYQVL
-133 VSKDYSKENGVAA
+133 VSKDYTKDAGVAA
-146 ANWTVLPLDLVQ
+146 ASWTVLPLDLVQ
-158 GSDWET
+158 VSDWDT

-175 EFCNTANVTV
+175 AFCNTANVTI

-203 VLDQGAGDNGGGSGE
+203 VLDQGAGDQGAGDNGGGSGE
-218 EGGVKT
+218 ESGVKT

-234 LGAFKN
+234 LGGFKN

-287 VHVSYEYIMR
+287 VHVSYEYILR

-304 QQVFITDAFNEAAP
+304 QQVFITDAFNEATP
-318 AEGWTLLVGKH
+318 AEGWTLLVDKH

-341 DVAIPAAYLGKTIRI
+341 DIAIPAAYLGKTVRI

-377 AAGAASGE
+377 AAGAPG
-385 GGNTGGGSEGVA
+385 
-397 TGDGTLANPF
+397 
-407 NSVAA
+407 
-412 NAYVA
+412 
-417 AMAADVVSE
+417 
-426 NDVYIKGK
+426 
-434 IASVEEAYGTQFGNG
+434 
-449 SFTISDDGTSA
+449 
-460 NGFKVW
+460 
-466 RALYLNNEKYQDGQ
+466 
-480 TQIKVGDEVVVCGKV
+480 
-495 VNFKGNT
+495 
-502 PETAQGQAYL
+502 
-512 YSLVSSEG
+512 EG

-531 DNPITNDYIT
+531 DTPITNDYIT
-541 VTAASFGLENGT
+541 VTAASFGLENQE
-553 AVPQLTLSDGTTLS
+553 AVTELKLSDGTTLT

-572 NTNAPK
+572 NSNPPK
-578 YYTAG
+578 YYNAG
-583 TNIRMYPKNT
+583 NNIRMYPKNT
-593 MTVKASKKIAA
+593 MTISASKKIAA
-604 IVINVDKYNG
+604 VVLNVDKYNG
-614 TICNASGDIS
+614 DICNASGDIT
-624 ANPGSVSTSEQVVTI
+624 ANPGSVSTSGQVVTI
-639 SSVNATSTV
+639 NNVNATSTV

-662 RWISMTIYYVE
+662 RWVSLTVYYVE

>member
-9 SLAFAALCF
+9 ALAFAALCF
-18 TACEDVPAPFN
+18 TACEDVPAPYN
-29 IFSEGGGQGASSQLP
+29 IFSEGAGQGTGSHLP
-44 YTATFES
+44 YTVTFES

-65 PWTCQYSCAQI
+65 PWTCQHSCAQI

-119 YANASELATNYQVL
+119 YANASDLATNYQVL
-133 VSKDYSKENGVAA
+133 VSKDYTKDAGVAA
-146 ANWTVLPLDLVQ
+146 ASWTVLPLDLVQ
-158 GSDWET
+158 VSDWDT

-175 EFCNTANVTV
+175 AFCNTANVTI

-203 VLDQGAGDNGGGSGE
+203 VLDQGAGDQGAGDNGGGSGE

-234 LGAFKN
+234 LGGFKN

-263 ASKVTTA
+263 ASTVTTA

-287 VHVSYEYIMR
+287 VHVSYEYILR

-304 QQVFITDAFNEAAP
+304 QQVFITDAFNEATP
-318 AEGWTLLVGKH
+318 AEGWTLLVDKH

-341 DVAIPAAYLGKTIRI
+341 DIAIPAAYLGKTVRI

-377 AAGAASGE
+377 AAGAPG
-385 GGNTGGGSEGVA
+385 
-397 TGDGTLANPF
+397 
-407 NSVAA
+407 
-412 NAYVA
+412 
-417 AMAADVVSE
+417 
-426 NDVYIKGK
+426 
-434 IASVEEAYGTQFGNG
+434 
-449 SFTISDDGTSA
+449 
-460 NGFKVW
+460 
-466 RALYLNNEKYQDGQ
+466 
-480 TQIKVGDEVVVCGKV
+480 
-495 VNFKGNT
+495 
-502 PETAQGQAYL
+502 
-512 YSLVSSEG
+512 EG

-531 DNPITNDYIT
+531 DTPITNDYIT
-541 VTAASFGLENGT
+541 VTAASFGLENQA
-553 AVPQLTLSDGTTLS
+553 AVTELKLSDGTTLT

-572 NTNAPK
+572 NTNPPK
-578 YYTAG
+578 YYNAG
-583 TNIRMYPKNT
+583 NNIRMYPKNT

-604 IVINVDKYNG
+604 IVLNVDKYNG

-639 SSVNATSTV
+639 SNVNATSTV
-648 ITNTSTTTS
+648 ITNTSTTTG
-657 TPSQI
+657 PQSQL
-662 RWISMTIYYVE
+662 RWVSMTIYYVE

>member
-9 SLAFAALCF
+9 ALAFAALCF
-18 TACEDVPAPFN
+18 TACEDVPAPYN
-29 IFSEGGGQGASSQLP
+29 IFSEGAGQGTGSHLP
-44 YTATFES
+44 YTVTFES

-65 PWTCQYSCAQI
+65 PWTCQHSCAQI

-119 YANASELATNYQVL
+119 YANASDLATNYQVL
-133 VSKDYSKENGVAA
+133 VSKDYTKDAGVAA
-146 ANWTVLPLDLVQ
+146 ASWTVLPLDLVQ
-158 GSDWET
+158 VSDWDT

-175 EFCNTANVTV
+175 EFCNTANVTI

-203 VLDQGAGDNGGGSGE
+203 VLDQGAGDQGAGDSGGGSGE

-234 LGAFKN
+234 LGGFKN

-287 VHVSYEYIMR
+287 VHLSYEYILR

-304 QQVFITDAFNEAAP
+304 QQVFITDAFNEATP
-318 AEGWTLLVGKH
+318 AEGWTLLVDKH

-341 DVAIPAAYLGKTIRI
+341 DIAIPAAYLGKTVRI

-377 AAGAASGE
+377 AAGAPG
-385 GGNTGGGSEGVA
+385 
-397 TGDGTLANPF
+397 
-407 NSVAA
+407 
-412 NAYVA
+412 
-417 AMAADVVSE
+417 
-426 NDVYIKGK
+426 
-434 IASVEEAYGTQFGNG
+434 
-449 SFTISDDGTSA
+449 
-460 NGFKVW
+460 
-466 RALYLNNEKYQDGQ
+466 
-480 TQIKVGDEVVVCGKV
+480 
-495 VNFKGNT
+495 
-502 PETAQGQAYL
+502 
-512 YSLVSSEG
+512 EG

-531 DNPITNDYIT
+531 DTPITNDYIT
-541 VTAASFGLENGT
+541 VTAASFGMGNGE
-553 AVPQLTLSDGTTLS
+553 AVSELKLSDGTTLT

-572 NTNAPK
+572 NTSAPK
-578 YYTAG
+578 YYDG
-583 TNIRMYPKNT
+583 GKNIRMYPKNT

-604 IVINVDKYNG
+604 VVLNVDKYNG
-614 TICNASGDIS
+614 VICNASGDIS

-639 SSVNATSTV
+639 SNVNATSTV

-662 RWISMTIYYVE
+662 RWISLTVYYVE

>member
-9 SLAFAALCF
+9 ALAFAALCF
-18 TACEDVPAPFN
+18 TACEDVPAPYN
-29 IFSEGGGQGASSQLP
+29 IFSEGAGQGTGSHLP
-44 YTATFES
+44 YTVTFES

-65 PWTCQYSCAQI
+65 PWTCQHSCAQI

-119 YANASELATNYQVL
+119 YANASDLATNYQVL
-133 VSKDYSKENGVAA
+133 VSKDYTKDAGVAA
-146 ANWTVLPLDLVQ
+146 ASWTVLPLDLVQ
-158 GSDWET
+158 VSDWDT

-175 EFCNTANVTV
+175 EFCNTVNVTI

-203 VLDQGAGDNGGGSGE
+203 VLDQGAGDQGAGDNGGGSGE

-234 LGAFKN
+234 LGGFKN

-287 VHVSYEYIMR
+287 VHVSYEYILR

-304 QQVFITDAFNEAAP
+304 QQVFITDAFNEATP
-318 AEGWTLLVGKH
+318 AEGWTLLVDKH

-341 DVAIPAAYLGKTIRI
+341 DIAIPAAYLGKTVRI

-377 AAGAASGE
+377 AAGAPG
-385 GGNTGGGSEGVA
+385 
-397 TGDGTLANPF
+397 
-407 NSVAA
+407 
-412 NAYVA
+412 
-417 AMAADVVSE
+417 
-426 NDVYIKGK
+426 
-434 IASVEEAYGTQFGNG
+434 
-449 SFTISDDGTSA
+449 
-460 NGFKVW
+460 
-466 RALYLNNEKYQDGQ
+466 
-480 TQIKVGDEVVVCGKV
+480 
-495 VNFKGNT
+495 
-502 PETAQGQAYL
+502 
-512 YSLVSSEG
+512 EG

-531 DNPITNDYIT
+531 DTPITNDYIT
-541 VTAASFGLENGT
+541 VTAASFGLENQA
-553 AVPQLTLSDGTTLS
+553 AVTELKLSDGTTLT

-572 NTNAPK
+572 NTNPPK
-578 YYTAG
+578 YYNAG
-583 TNIRMYPKNT
+583 NNIRMYPKNT
-593 MTVKASKKIAA
+593 MTISASKKIAA
-604 IVINVDKYNG
+604 VVLNVDKYNG
-614 TICNASGDIS
+614 VICNASGDIS
-624 ANPGSVSTSEQVVTI
+624 ANPGSVSTSGQVVTI
-639 SSVNATSTV
+639 NNVNANSTV

-662 RWISMTIYYVE
+662 RWISLTVYYVE

>member
-9 SLAFAALCF
+9 ALAFAALCF
-18 TACEDVPAPFN
+18 TACEDVPAPYN
-29 IFSEGGGQGASSQLP
+29 IFSEGAGQGTGSHLP
-44 YTATFES
+44 YTVTFES

-65 PWTCQYSCAQI
+65 PWTCQHSCAQI

-119 YANASELATNYQVL
+119 YANASDLATNYQVL
-133 VSKDYSKENGVAA
+133 VSKDYTKDAGVAA
-146 ANWTVLPLDLVQ
+146 ASWTVLPLDLVQ
-158 GSDWET
+158 VSDWDT

-175 EFCNTANVTV
+175 AFCNTANVTI

-203 VLDQGAGDNGGGSGE
+203 VLDQGAGDQGAGDNGGGSGE

-234 LGAFKN
+234 LGGFKN

-287 VHVSYEYIMR
+287 VHLSYEYILR

-318 AEGWTLLVGKH
+318 AEGWTLLVDKH

-341 DVAIPAAYLGKTIRI
+341 DIAIPAAYLGKTVRI

-377 AAGAASGE
+377 AAGAPG
-385 GGNTGGGSEGVA
+385 
-397 TGDGTLANPF
+397 
-407 NSVAA
+407 
-412 NAYVA
+412 
-417 AMAADVVSE
+417 
-426 NDVYIKGK
+426 
-434 IASVEEAYGTQFGNG
+434 
-449 SFTISDDGTSA
+449 
-460 NGFKVW
+460 
-466 RALYLNNEKYQDGQ
+466 
-480 TQIKVGDEVVVCGKV
+480 
-495 VNFKGNT
+495 
-502 PETAQGQAYL
+502 
-512 YSLVSSEG
+512 EG
-520 GNTGGEGGGSV
+520 GNTGGEGGGTV
-531 DNPITNDYIT
+531 DTPITNDYIT
-541 VTAASFGLENGT
+541 VTAASFGLENQA
-553 AVPQLTLSDGTTLS
+553 AVTELKLSDGTTLT

-572 NTNAPK
+572 NTNPPK
-578 YYTAG
+578 YYNAG
-583 TNIRMYPKNT
+583 NNIRMYPKNT

-604 IVINVDKYNG
+604 IVLNVDKYNG
-614 TICNASGDIS
+614 TICNASGDIT
-624 ANPGSVSTSEQVVTI
+624 ANPGSVSTSGQVVTI
-639 SSVNATSTV
+639 NNVNANSTV

-662 RWISMTIYYVE
+662 RWISLTVYYVE

>member
-9 SLAFAALCF
+9 ALAFAALCF
-18 TACEDVPAPFN
+18 TACEDVPAPYN
-29 IFSEGGGQGASSQLP
+29 IFSEGAGQGTGSHLP
-44 YTATFES
+44 YTVTFES

-65 PWTCQYSCAQI
+65 PWTCQHSCAQI

-119 YANASELATNYQVL
+119 YANASDLATNYQVL
-133 VSKDYSKENGVAA
+133 VSKDYTKDAGVAA
-146 ANWTVLPLDLVQ
+146 ASWTVLPLDLVQ
-158 GSDWET
+158 VSDWDT

-175 EFCNTANVTV
+175 EFCNTANVTI

-203 VLDQGAGDNGGGSGE
+203 VLDQGAGDQGAGDNGGGSGE

-234 LGAFKN
+234 LGGFKN

-287 VHVSYEYIMR
+287 VHVSYEYILR

-304 QQVFITDAFNEAAP
+304 QQVFITDAFNEANP
-318 AEGWTLLVGKH
+318 AEGWTLLVDKH

-341 DVAIPAAYLGKTIRI
+341 DIAIPAAYLGKTVRI

-377 AAGAASGE
+377 AAGAPG
-385 GGNTGGGSEGVA
+385 
-397 TGDGTLANPF
+397 
-407 NSVAA
+407 
-412 NAYVA
+412 
-417 AMAADVVSE
+417 
-426 NDVYIKGK
+426 
-434 IASVEEAYGTQFGNG
+434 
-449 SFTISDDGTSA
+449 
-460 NGFKVW
+460 
-466 RALYLNNEKYQDGQ
+466 
-480 TQIKVGDEVVVCGKV
+480 
-495 VNFKGNT
+495 
-502 PETAQGQAYL
+502 
-512 YSLVSSEG
+512 EG

-531 DNPITNDYIT
+531 DTPITNDYIT
-541 VTAASFGLENGT
+541 VTAASFGLENQE
-553 AVPQLTLSDGTTLS
+553 AVTELKLSDGTTLT

-572 NTNAPK
+572 NTNPPK
-578 YYTAG
+578 YYNAG
-583 TNIRMYPKNT
+583 NNIRMYPKNT

-604 IVINVDKYNG
+604 IVFNVDKYNG
-614 TICNASGDIS
+614 TICNASGDIT
-624 ANPGSVSTSEQVVTI
+624 ANPGSVSTSGQVVTI
-639 SSVNATSTV
+639 NNVNANSTV

-662 RWISMTIYYVE
+662 RWISLTVYYVE

>member
-9 SLAFAALCF
+9 ALAFAALCF
-18 TACEDVPAPFN
+18 TACEDVPAPYN
-29 IFSEGGGQGASSQLP
+29 IFSEGAGQGTGSHLP
-44 YTATFES
+44 YTVTFES

-65 PWTCQYSCAQI
+65 PWTCQHSCAQI

-119 YANASELATNYQVL
+119 YANASDLATNYQVL
-133 VSKDYSKENGVAA
+133 VSKDYTKDAGVAA
-146 ANWTVLPLDLVQ
+146 ASWTVLPLDLVQ
-158 GSDWET
+158 VSDWDT

-175 EFCNTANVTV
+175 AFCNTANVTI

-203 VLDQGAGDNGGGSGE
+203 VLDQGAGDQGAGDNGGGSGE

-234 LGAFKN
+234 LGGFKN

-287 VHVSYEYIMR
+287 VHVSYEYILR

-304 QQVFITDAFNEAAP
+304 QQVFITDAFNEATP
-318 AEGWTLLVGKH
+318 AEGWTLLVDKH

-341 DVAIPAAYLGKTIRI
+341 DIAIPAAYLGKTVRI

-377 AAGAASGE
+377 AAGAPG
-385 GGNTGGGSEGVA
+385 
-397 TGDGTLANPF
+397 
-407 NSVAA
+407 
-412 NAYVA
+412 
-417 AMAADVVSE
+417 
-426 NDVYIKGK
+426 
-434 IASVEEAYGTQFGNG
+434 
-449 SFTISDDGTSA
+449 
-460 NGFKVW
+460 
-466 RALYLNNEKYQDGQ
+466 
-480 TQIKVGDEVVVCGKV
+480 
-495 VNFKGNT
+495 
-502 PETAQGQAYL
+502 
-512 YSLVSSEG
+512 EG

-531 DNPITNDYIT
+531 DTPITNDYIT
-541 VTAASFGLENGT
+541 VTAASFGLENQA
-553 AVPQLTLSDGTTLS
+553 AVTELKLSDGTTLT

-572 NTNAPK
+572 NTNPPK
-578 YYTAG
+578 YYNAG
-583 TNIRMYPKNT
+583 NNIRMYPKNT

-604 IVINVDKYNG
+604 IVLNVDKYNG
-614 TICNASGDIS
+614 TICNASGDIA
-624 ANPGSVSTSEQVVTI
+624 ANPGSVSTSGQVVTI
-639 SSVNATSTV
+639 NNVNANSTV

-662 RWISMTIYYVE
+662 RWISLTVYYVE

>member
-9 SLAFAALCF
+9 ALAFAALCF
-18 TACEDVPAPFN
+18 TACEDVPAPYN
-29 IFSEGGGQGASSQLP
+29 IFSEGAGQGTGSHLP
-44 YTATFES
+44 YTVTFES

-65 PWTCQYSCAQI
+65 PWTCQHSCAQI

-119 YANASELATNYQVL
+119 YANASDLATNYQVL
-133 VSKDYSKENGVAA
+133 VSKDYTKDAGVAA
-146 ANWTVLPLDLVQ
+146 ASWTVLPLDLVQ
-158 GSDWET
+158 GSDWDT

-175 EFCNTANVTV
+175 AFCNTANVTI

-203 VLDQGAGDNGGGSGE
+203 VLDQGAGDQGAGDSGGSGE

-234 LGAFKN
+234 LGGFKN

-287 VHVSYEYIMR
+287 VHVSYEYILR

-304 QQVFITDAFNEAAP
+304 QQVFITDAFNEATP
-318 AEGWTLLVGKH
+318 AEGWTLLVDKH

-341 DVAIPAAYLGKTIRI
+341 DIAIPAAYLGKTVRI

-377 AAGAASGE
+377 AAGAPG
-385 GGNTGGGSEGVA
+385 
-397 TGDGTLANPF
+397 
-407 NSVAA
+407 
-412 NAYVA
+412 
-417 AMAADVVSE
+417 
-426 NDVYIKGK
+426 
-434 IASVEEAYGTQFGNG
+434 
-449 SFTISDDGTSA
+449 
-460 NGFKVW
+460 
-466 RALYLNNEKYQDGQ
+466 
-480 TQIKVGDEVVVCGKV
+480 
-495 VNFKGNT
+495 
-502 PETAQGQAYL
+502 
-512 YSLVSSEG
+512 EG

-531 DNPITNDYIT
+531 DTPITNDYIT
-541 VTAASFGLENGT
+541 VTAASFGLENQA
-553 AVPQLTLSDGTTLS
+553 AVTELKLSDGTTLT

-572 NTNAPK
+572 NTNPPK
-578 YYTAG
+578 YYNAG
-583 TNIRMYPKNT
+583 NNIRMYPKNT
-593 MTVKASKKIAA
+593 MTISASKKIAA
-604 IVINVDKYNG
+604 VVLNVDKYNG
-614 TICNASGDIS
+614 VICNASGDIS

-639 SSVNATSTV
+639 SNVNATSTV

-662 RWISMTIYYVE
+662 RWISLTVYYVE

>member
-9 SLAFAALCF
+9 ALAFAALCF
-18 TACEDVPAPFN
+18 TACEDVPAPYN
-29 IFSEGGGQGASSQLP
+29 IFSEGAGQGTGSHLP
-44 YTATFES
+44 YTVTFES

-65 PWTCQYSCAQI
+65 PWTCQHSCAQI

-119 YANASELATNYQVL
+119 YANASDLATNYQVL
-133 VSKDYSKENGVAA
+133 VSKDYTKDAGVAA
-146 ANWTVLPLDLVQ
+146 ASWTVLPLDLVQ
-158 GSDWET
+158 VSDWDT

-175 EFCNTANVTV
+175 AFCNTANVTI

-203 VLDQGAGDNGGGSGE
+203 VLDQGAGDQGAGDNGGGSGE

-234 LGAFKN
+234 LGGFKN

-263 ASKVTTA
+263 ASTVTTA

-287 VHVSYEYIMR
+287 VHVSYEYILR

-304 QQVFITDAFNEAAP
+304 QQVFITDAFNEATP
-318 AEGWTLLVGKH
+318 AEGWTLLVDKH

-341 DVAIPAAYLGKTIRI
+341 DIAIPAAYLGKTVRI

-377 AAGAASGE
+377 AAGAPG
-385 GGNTGGGSEGVA
+385 
-397 TGDGTLANPF
+397 
-407 NSVAA
+407 
-412 NAYVA
+412 
-417 AMAADVVSE
+417 
-426 NDVYIKGK
+426 
-434 IASVEEAYGTQFGNG
+434 
-449 SFTISDDGTSA
+449 
-460 NGFKVW
+460 
-466 RALYLNNEKYQDGQ
+466 
-480 TQIKVGDEVVVCGKV
+480 
-495 VNFKGNT
+495 
-502 PETAQGQAYL
+502 
-512 YSLVSSEG
+512 EG

-531 DNPITNDYIT
+531 DTPITNDYIT
-541 VTAASFGLENGT
+541 VTAASFGLENQE
-553 AVPQLTLSDGTTLS
+553 AVTELKLSDGTTLT

-572 NTNAPK
+572 NTNPPK
-578 YYTAG
+578 YYNAG
-583 TNIRMYPKNT
+583 NNIRMYPKNT
-593 MTVKASKKIAA
+593 MTISASKKIAA
-604 IVINVDKYNG
+604 VVLNVDKYNG
-614 TICNASGDIS
+614 VICNASGDIA
-624 ANPGSVSTSEQVVTI
+624 ANPGSVSTSGQVVTI
-639 SSVNATSTV
+639 NNVNANSTV

-662 RWISMTIYYVE
+662 RWISLTVYYVE

>member
-9 SLAFAALCF
+9 VLAFAALCF
-18 TACEDVPAPFN
+18 TACEDVPAPYN
-29 IFSEGGGQGASSQLP
+29 IFSEGAGQGTGSHLP
-44 YTATFES
+44 YTVTFES

-65 PWTCQYSCAQI
+65 PWTCQHSCAQI

-119 YANASELATNYQVL
+119 YANASDLATNYQVL
-133 VSKDYSKENGVAA
+133 VSKDYTKDAGVAA
-146 ANWTVLPLDLVQ
+146 ASWTVLPLDLVQ
-158 GSDWET
+158 VSDWDT

-175 EFCNTANVTV
+175 EFCNTANVTI

-203 VLDQGAGDNGGGSGE
+203 VLDQGAGDQGAGDSGGGSGE

-234 LGAFKN
+234 LGGFKN

-287 VHVSYEYIMR
+287 VHVSYEYILR

-304 QQVFITDAFNEAAP
+304 QQVFITDAFNEATP
-318 AEGWTLLVGKH
+318 AEGWTLLVDKH

-341 DVAIPAAYLGKTIRI
+341 DIAIPAAYLGKTVRI

-377 AAGAASGE
+377 AAGAPG
-385 GGNTGGGSEGVA
+385 
-397 TGDGTLANPF
+397 
-407 NSVAA
+407 
-412 NAYVA
+412 
-417 AMAADVVSE
+417 
-426 NDVYIKGK
+426 
-434 IASVEEAYGTQFGNG
+434 
-449 SFTISDDGTSA
+449 
-460 NGFKVW
+460 
-466 RALYLNNEKYQDGQ
+466 
-480 TQIKVGDEVVVCGKV
+480 
-495 VNFKGNT
+495 
-502 PETAQGQAYL
+502 
-512 YSLVSSEG
+512 EG

-531 DNPITNDYIT
+531 DTPITNDYIT
-541 VTAASFGLENGT
+541 VTAASFGLENQA
-553 AVPQLTLSDGTTLS
+553 AVTELKLSDGTTLT

-572 NTNAPK
+572 NTNPPK
-578 YYTAG
+578 YYNAG
-583 TNIRMYPKNT
+583 NNIRMYPKNT
-593 MTVKASKKIAA
+593 MTISASKKIAA
-604 IVINVDKYNG
+604 VVLNVDKYNG
-614 TICNASGDIS
+614 VICNASGDIT
-624 ANPGSVSTSEQVVTI
+624 ANPGSVSTSGQVVTI
-639 SSVNATSTV
+639 NNVNATSTV

-662 RWISMTIYYVE
+662 RWISLTVYYVE

>member
-9 SLAFAALCF
+9 ALAFAALCF
-18 TACEDVPAPFN
+18 TACEDVPAPYN
-29 IFSEGGGQGASSQLP
+29 IFSEGAGQGTGSHLP
-44 YTATFES
+44 YTVTFES

-65 PWTCQYSCAQI
+65 PWTCQHSCAQI

-119 YANASELATNYQVL
+119 YANASDLATNYQVL
-133 VSKDYSKENGVAA
+133 VSKDYTKDAGVAA
-146 ANWTVLPLDLVQ
+146 ASWTVLPLDLVQ
-158 GSDWET
+158 VSDWDT

-175 EFCNTANVTV
+175 AFCNTANVTI

-203 VLDQGAGDNGGGSGE
+203 VLDQGAGDQGAGDNGGGSGE

-234 LGAFKN
+234 LGGFKN

-287 VHVSYEYIMR
+287 VHVSYEYILR

-304 QQVFITDAFNEAAP
+304 QQVFITDAFNEATP
-318 AEGWTLLVGKH
+318 AEGWTLLVDKH

-341 DVAIPAAYLGKTIRI
+341 DIAIPAAYLGKTVRI

-377 AAGAASGE
+377 AAGAPG
-385 GGNTGGGSEGVA
+385 
-397 TGDGTLANPF
+397 
-407 NSVAA
+407 
-412 NAYVA
+412 
-417 AMAADVVSE
+417 
-426 NDVYIKGK
+426 
-434 IASVEEAYGTQFGNG
+434 
-449 SFTISDDGTSA
+449 
-460 NGFKVW
+460 
-466 RALYLNNEKYQDGQ
+466 
-480 TQIKVGDEVVVCGKV
+480 
-495 VNFKGNT
+495 
-502 PETAQGQAYL
+502 
-512 YSLVSSEG
+512 EG

-531 DNPITNDYIT
+531 DTPITNDYIT
-541 VTAASFGLENGT
+541 VTAASFGLENQA
-553 AVPQLTLSDGTTLS
+553 AVTELKLSDGTTLT

-572 NTNAPK
+572 NTNPPK
-578 YYTAG
+578 YYNAG
-583 TNIRMYPKNT
+583 NNIRMYPKNT
-593 MTVKASKKIAA
+593 MTISASKKIAA
-604 IVINVDKYNG
+604 IVLNVDKYNG
-614 TICNASGDIS
+614 TICNASGDIA
-624 ANPGSVSTSEQVVTI
+624 ANPGSVSTSGQVVTI
-639 SSVNATSTV
+639 NNVNATSTV

-662 RWISMTIYYVE
+662 RWISLTVYYVE

>member
-9 SLAFAALCF
+9 ALAFAALCF
-18 TACEDVPAPFN
+18 TACEDVPAPYN
-29 IFSEGGGQGASSQLP
+29 IFSEGAGQGTGSHLP
-44 YTATFES
+44 YTVTFES

-65 PWTCQYSCAQI
+65 PWTCQHSCAQI

-119 YANASELATNYQVL
+119 YANASDLATNYQVL
-133 VSKDYSKENGVAA
+133 VSKDYTKDAGVAA
-146 ANWTVLPLDLVQ
+146 ASWTVLPLDLVQ
-158 GSDWET
+158 VSDWDT

-175 EFCNTANVTV
+175 EFCNTANVTI

-203 VLDQGAGDNGGGSGE
+203 VLDQGAGDQGAGDNGGGSGE

-234 LGAFKN
+234 LGGFKN

-287 VHVSYEYIMR
+287 VHVSYEYILR

-304 QQVFITDAFNEAAP
+304 QQVFITDAFNEATP
-318 AEGWTLLVGKH
+318 AEGWTLLVDKH

-341 DVAIPAAYLGKTIRI
+341 DIAIPAAYLGKTVRI

-377 AAGAASGE
+377 AAGAPG
-385 GGNTGGGSEGVA
+385 
-397 TGDGTLANPF
+397 
-407 NSVAA
+407 
-412 NAYVA
+412 
-417 AMAADVVSE
+417 
-426 NDVYIKGK
+426 
-434 IASVEEAYGTQFGNG
+434 
-449 SFTISDDGTSA
+449 
-460 NGFKVW
+460 
-466 RALYLNNEKYQDGQ
+466 
-480 TQIKVGDEVVVCGKV
+480 
-495 VNFKGNT
+495 
-502 PETAQGQAYL
+502 
-512 YSLVSSEG
+512 EG
-520 GNTGGEGGGSV
+520 GNTGGEGGGTV
-531 DNPITNDYIT
+531 DTPITNDYIT
-541 VTAASFGLENGT
+541 VTAASFGLENQA
-553 AVPQLTLSDGTTLS
+553 AVTELKLSDGTTLT

-572 NTNAPK
+572 NTNPPK
-578 YYTAG
+578 YYNAG
-583 TNIRMYPKNT
+583 NNIRMYPKNT
-593 MTVKASKKIAA
+593 MTISASKKIAA
-604 IVINVDKYNG
+604 IVLNVDKYNG

-624 ANPGSVSTSEQVVTI
+624 ANPGSVSTAEQVVTI

-662 RWISMTIYYVE
+662 RWISLTVYYVE

>member
-9 SLAFAALCF
+9 ALAFAALCF
-18 TACEDVPAPFN
+18 TACEDVPAPYN
-29 IFSEGGGQGASSQLP
+29 IFSEGAGQGTGSHLP
-44 YTATFES
+44 YTVTFES

-65 PWTCQYSCAQI
+65 PWTCQHSCAQI

-119 YANASELATNYQVL
+119 YANASDLATNYQVL
-133 VSKDYSKENGVAA
+133 VSKDYTKDAGVAA
-146 ANWTVLPLDLVQ
+146 ASWTVLPLDLVQ
-158 GSDWET
+158 VSDWDT

-175 EFCNTANVTV
+175 EFCNTANVTI

-203 VLDQGAGDNGGGSGE
+203 VLDQGAGDQGAGDSGGGSGE

-234 LGAFKN
+234 LGGFKN

-287 VHVSYEYIMR
+287 VHVSYEYILR

-304 QQVFITDAFNEAAP
+304 QQVFITDAFNEATP
-318 AEGWTLLVGKH
+318 AEGWTLLVDKH

-341 DVAIPAAYLGKTIRI
+341 DIAIPAAYLGKTVRI

-377 AAGAASGE
+377 AAGAPG
-385 GGNTGGGSEGVA
+385 
-397 TGDGTLANPF
+397 
-407 NSVAA
+407 
-412 NAYVA
+412 
-417 AMAADVVSE
+417 
-426 NDVYIKGK
+426 
-434 IASVEEAYGTQFGNG
+434 
-449 SFTISDDGTSA
+449 
-460 NGFKVW
+460 
-466 RALYLNNEKYQDGQ
+466 
-480 TQIKVGDEVVVCGKV
+480 
-495 VNFKGNT
+495 
-502 PETAQGQAYL
+502 
-512 YSLVSSEG
+512 EG

-531 DNPITNDYIT
+531 DTPITNDYIT
-541 VTAASFGLENGT
+541 VTAASFGLENQA
-553 AVPQLTLSDGTTLS
+553 AVTELKLSDGTTLT

-572 NTNAPK
+572 NTNPPK
-578 YYTAG
+578 YYNAG
-583 TNIRMYPKNT
+583 NNIRMYPKNT
-593 MTVKASKKIAA
+593 MTISASKKIAA
-604 IVINVDKYNG
+604 VVLNVDKYNG
-614 TICNASGDIS
+614 VICNASGDIS

-639 SSVNATSTV
+639 SNVNATSTV

-662 RWISMTIYYVE
+662 RWISLTVYYVE

>member
-9 SLAFAALCF
+9 ALAFAALCF
-18 TACEDVPAPFN
+18 TACEDVPAPYN
-29 IFSEGGGQGASSQLP
+29 IFSEGAGQGTGSHLP
-44 YTATFES
+44 YTVTFES

-65 PWTCQYSCAQI
+65 PWTCQHSCAQI

-119 YANASELATNYQVL
+119 YANASDLATNYQVL
-133 VSKDYSKENGVAA
+133 VSKDYTKDAGVAA
-146 ANWTVLPLDLVQ
+146 ASWTVLPLDLVQ
-158 GSDWET
+158 VSDWDT

-175 EFCNTANVTV
+175 AFCNTANVTI

-203 VLDQGAGDNGGGSGE
+203 VLDQGAGDQGAGDNGGGSGE

-234 LGAFKN
+234 LGGFKN

-277 PEISLAGQTA
+277 PEISLAGQTS
-287 VHVSYEYIMR
+287 VHVSYEYILR

-304 QQVFITDAFNEAAP
+304 QQVFITDAFNEATP
-318 AEGWTLLVGKH
+318 AEGWTLLVDKH

-341 DVAIPAAYLGKTIRI
+341 DIAIPAAYLGKTVRI

-377 AAGAASGE
+377 AAGAPG
-385 GGNTGGGSEGVA
+385 
-397 TGDGTLANPF
+397 
-407 NSVAA
+407 
-412 NAYVA
+412 
-417 AMAADVVSE
+417 
-426 NDVYIKGK
+426 
-434 IASVEEAYGTQFGNG
+434 
-449 SFTISDDGTSA
+449 
-460 NGFKVW
+460 
-466 RALYLNNEKYQDGQ
+466 
-480 TQIKVGDEVVVCGKV
+480 
-495 VNFKGNT
+495 
-502 PETAQGQAYL
+502 
-512 YSLVSSEG
+512 EG

-531 DNPITNDYIT
+531 DTPITNDYIT
-541 VTAASFGLENGT
+541 VTAASFGLENQA
-553 AVPQLTLSDGTTLS
+553 AVTELKLSDGTTLT

-572 NTNAPK
+572 GTHAPK
-578 YYTAG
+578 YYTYTAG
-583 TNIRMYPKNT
+583 ANIRMYPKNT

-604 IVINVDKYNG
+604 IVLNVDKYNG
-614 TICNASGDIS
+614 TICNASGDIT
-624 ANPGSVSTSEQVVTI
+624 ANPGSVSTSGQVVTI
-639 SSVNATSTV
+639 NNVNANSTV

-662 RWISMTIYYVE
+662 RWISLTVYYVE

>member
-9 SLAFAALCF
+9 ALAFAALCF
-18 TACEDVPAPFN
+18 TACEDVPAPYN
-29 IFSEGGGQGASSQLP
+29 IFSEGAGQGTGSHLP
-44 YTATFES
+44 YTVTFES

-65 PWTCQYSCAQI
+65 PWTCQHSCAQI

-119 YANASELATNYQVL
+119 YANASDLATNYQVL
-133 VSKDYSKENGVAA
+133 VSKDYTKDAGVAA
-146 ANWTVLPLDLVQ
+146 ASWTVLPLDLVQ
-158 GSDWET
+158 VSDWDT

-175 EFCNTANVTV
+175 EFCNTANVTI

-203 VLDQGAGDNGGGSGE
+203 VLDQGAGDQGAGDNGGGSGE

-234 LGAFKN
+234 LGGFKN

-287 VHVSYEYIMR
+287 VHVSYEYILR

-304 QQVFITDAFNEAAP
+304 QQVFITDAFNEATP
-318 AEGWTLLVGKH
+318 AEGWTLLVDKH

-341 DVAIPAAYLGKTIRI
+341 DIAIPAAYLGKTVRI

-377 AAGAASGE
+377 AAGAPG
-385 GGNTGGGSEGVA
+385 
-397 TGDGTLANPF
+397 
-407 NSVAA
+407 
-412 NAYVA
+412 
-417 AMAADVVSE
+417 
-426 NDVYIKGK
+426 
-434 IASVEEAYGTQFGNG
+434 
-449 SFTISDDGTSA
+449 
-460 NGFKVW
+460 
-466 RALYLNNEKYQDGQ
+466 
-480 TQIKVGDEVVVCGKV
+480 
-495 VNFKGNT
+495 
-502 PETAQGQAYL
+502 
-512 YSLVSSEG
+512 EG

-531 DNPITNDYIT
+531 DTPITNDYIT
-541 VTAASFGLENGT
+541 VTAASFGLENQA
-553 AVPQLTLSDGTTLS
+553 AVTELKLSDGTTLT

-572 NTNAPK
+572 NTNPPK
-578 YYTAG
+578 YYNAG
-583 TNIRMYPKNT
+583 NNIRMYPKNT
-593 MTVKASKKIAA
+593 MTISASKKIAA
-604 IVINVDKYNG
+604 VVLNVDKYNG
-614 TICNASGDIS
+614 VICNASGDIS

-639 SSVNATSTV
+639 SNVNATSTV
-648 ITNTSTTTS
+648 ITNTSTTTG
-657 TPSQI
+657 PKSQI
-662 RWISMTIYYVE
+662 RWISLTVYYVE

>member
-9 SLAFAALCF
+9 ALAFAALCF
-18 TACEDVPAPFN
+18 TACEDVPAPYN
-29 IFSEGGGQGASSQLP
+29 IFSEGAGQGTGSHLP
-44 YTATFES
+44 YTVTFES

-65 PWTCQYSCAQI
+65 PWTCQHSCAQI

-119 YANASELATNYQVL
+119 YANASDLATNYQVL
-133 VSKDYSKENGVAA
+133 VSKDYTKDAGVAA
-146 ANWTVLPLDLVQ
+146 ASWTVLPLDLVQ
-158 GSDWET
+158 VSDWDT

-175 EFCNTANVTV
+175 AFCNTANVTI

-203 VLDQGAGDNGGGSGE
+203 VLDQGAGDQGAGDNGGGSGE

-234 LGAFKN
+234 LGGFKN

-287 VHVSYEYIMR
+287 VHVSYEYILR

-304 QQVFITDAFNEAAP
+304 QQVFITDAFNEATP
-318 AEGWTLLVGKH
+318 AEGWTLLVDKH

-341 DVAIPAAYLGKTIRI
+341 DIAIPAAYLGKTVRI

-377 AAGAASGE
+377 AAGAPG
-385 GGNTGGGSEGVA
+385 
-397 TGDGTLANPF
+397 
-407 NSVAA
+407 
-412 NAYVA
+412 
-417 AMAADVVSE
+417 
-426 NDVYIKGK
+426 
-434 IASVEEAYGTQFGNG
+434 
-449 SFTISDDGTSA
+449 
-460 NGFKVW
+460 
-466 RALYLNNEKYQDGQ
+466 
-480 TQIKVGDEVVVCGKV
+480 
-495 VNFKGNT
+495 
-502 PETAQGQAYL
+502 
-512 YSLVSSEG
+512 EG

-531 DNPITNDYIT
+531 DTPITNDYIT
-541 VTAASFGLENGT
+541 VTAASFGMGNGE
-553 AVPQLTLSDGTTLS
+553 AVSELKLSDGTTLT

-572 NTNAPK
+572 NTSAPK
-578 YYTAG
+578 YYDG
-583 TNIRMYPKNT
+583 GKNIRMYPKNT
-593 MTVKASKKIAA
+593 MTISASKKIAA
-604 IVINVDKYNG
+604 VVLNVDKYNG
-614 TICNASGDIS
+614 VICNASGDIS
-624 ANPGSVSTSEQVVTI
+624 ANPGSVSTSGQVVTI
-639 SSVNATSTV
+639 NNVNANSTV

-662 RWISMTIYYVE
+662 RWISLTVYYVE

>member
-9 SLAFAALCF
+9 ALAFAALCF
-18 TACEDVPAPFN
+18 TACEDVPAPYN
-29 IFSEGGGQGASSQLP
+29 IFSEGAGQGTGSHLP
-44 YTATFES
+44 YTVTFES

-65 PWTCQYSCAQI
+65 PWTCQHSCAQI

-119 YANASELATNYQVL
+119 YANASDLATNYQVL
-133 VSKDYSKENGVAA
+133 VSKDYTKDAGVAA
-146 ANWTVLPLDLVQ
+146 ASWTVLPLDLVQ
-158 GSDWET
+158 VSDWDT

-175 EFCNTANVTV
+175 EFCNTANVTI

-203 VLDQGAGDNGGGSGE
+203 VLDQGAGDQGAGDSGGGSGE

-234 LGAFKN
+234 LGGFKN

-287 VHVSYEYIMR
+287 VHVSYEYILR

-304 QQVFITDAFNEAAP
+304 QQVFITDAFNEATP
-318 AEGWTLLVGKH
+318 AEGWTLLVDKH

-341 DVAIPAAYLGKTIRI
+341 DIAIPAAYLGKTVRI

-377 AAGAASGE
+377 AAGAPG
-385 GGNTGGGSEGVA
+385 
-397 TGDGTLANPF
+397 
-407 NSVAA
+407 
-412 NAYVA
+412 
-417 AMAADVVSE
+417 
-426 NDVYIKGK
+426 
-434 IASVEEAYGTQFGNG
+434 
-449 SFTISDDGTSA
+449 
-460 NGFKVW
+460 
-466 RALYLNNEKYQDGQ
+466 
-480 TQIKVGDEVVVCGKV
+480 
-495 VNFKGNT
+495 
-502 PETAQGQAYL
+502 
-512 YSLVSSEG
+512 EG
-520 GNTGGEGGGSV
+520 GNTGGEGGGTV
-531 DNPITNDYIT
+531 DTPITNDYIT
-541 VTAASFGLENGT
+541 VTAASFGLENQA
-553 AVPQLTLSDGTTLS
+553 AVTELKLSDGTTLT

-572 NTNAPK
+572 NTNPPK
-578 YYTAG
+578 YYNAG
-583 TNIRMYPKNT
+583 NNIRMYPKNT
-593 MTVKASKKIAA
+593 MTISASKKIAA
-604 IVINVDKYNG
+604 VVLNVDKYNG
-614 TICNASGDIS
+614 DICNASGDITD
-624 ANPGSVSTSEQVVTI
+624 NPGSVSTSEQVVTI
-639 SSVNATSTV
+639 SNVNATSTV
-648 ITNTSTTTS
+648 ITNTSTTTG
-657 TPSQI
+657 PKSQI
-662 RWISMTIYYVE
+662 RWVSLTVYYVE